1 MNKIIKRN
9 SEIVEYNSNKIKSA
23 IKSAN
28 HDLDN
33 KFSDAEIEVIY
44 EASKNEVEELLKT
57 HNVSVEEINDI
68 VEKAMM
74 KYDCYELAKQFI
86 EYRYRHKLIRE
97 SNTTDESI
105 FELINGKSEYWNE
118 ENSNKNARLVTT
130 QRDYIAG
137 IVNTDIARRFLLPK
151 DVVKAHD
158 EGIIHE
164 HDMDYLADFARHNC
178 ELINLDDMLQNGT
191 VLNGVMIE
199 KPHRLI
205 TASTIATQIMTAV
218 SASTYGGL
226 TITLTHL
233 APFVRNSFYFH
244 YKFFV
249 EKILNQQINP
259 KLDADTEMCNDL
271 YLENKLAYKY
281 ATEQLNKEIEDSV
294 QTFNYQINSMSSTNG
309 QAPFCSVFMYL
320 NETDEYKDEL
330 ALLIKEFL
338 VQRIKGLKNEKGVY
352 VTQAFPK
359 LLYVLEEDNI
369 REDSKYWYLTE
380 LSAKCSA
387 KRLVPD
393 YISEKVMRR
402 LKINKFGYGDVYG
415 PMGCVAGNE
424 VITYKF
430 NHSVYIETFEK
441 MWDRLAKAYEVKYQ
455 PNNKD
460 LYIDTDGVEIYDQT
474 KGFVKN
480 LRVIKNHNKKWLKI
494 TFSDGRILTCTPDHP
509 FETMD
514 KGVVKAQDLTD
525 ANTIEIDCRPNN
537 EIDKALIV
545 KTDVA
550 WLNGFMFCNGTIGER
565 NAVMIDE
572 KEDQTVID
580 KITNLLKNEYKLN
593 TEIVSKN
600 RLLKGYYKD
609 IEISGEKVNYLN
621 NLRKDSFFEEL
632 YPEIR
637 TMSSEIFKWVKNSQ
651 LAFIAGM
658 VDASGS
664 LSTTGKLATIK
675 LETFTKQTAL
685 QMMLLIQSCGM
696 YASLYENDGR
706 YKYRVEFTPTQ
717 ELLDYIVSPKKKDIK
732 KASIERK
739 NKPTTCHMI
748 SVEEFE
754 KEDFSYDVSTG
765 SEHFT
770 VSGLYSHNCRSF
782 LTPDRI
788 EGNPA
793 NALNYDPNKGKYW
806 GRFNMGVCTVN
817 LFDAALSSNRN
828 ESEFW
833 KLLDE
838 RCELCHSGLK
848 VRINRLA
855 SATSDVAP
863 ILWQYGALARLKP
876 HEKIEK
882 LVYGGYSTASLGYAA
897 LYECV
902 KYMTGLNLTDK
913 EGEAFGMRV
922 MNFLNDKCAK
932 WKKEE
937 NIDYSVYGTP
947 LETTT
952 YKFAKMAKKRFGEDV
967 FVNLDGHDREY
978 VTNSSHTPVFQ
989 NIDAFDKLDIDGK
1002 FQELSPG
1009 GNVIYIETPNLQNN
1023 IEAIIEVIKYMYDHT
1038 MYGELNTK
1046 SDYCMNCGYDGE
1058 IMVVEDEK
1066 THKLVWECPNCKNRD
1081 QNKMQV
1087 TRRTCGYLGSHYW
1100 NQGRTDE
1107 IRSRVMHLDNVKE

>member
-1 MNKIIKRN
+1 MNQIKKRKGNFVAYDPEKIR
-9 SEIVEYNSNKIKSA
+9 VA
-23 IKSAN
+23 ITSAN
-28 HDLDN
+28 HDI
-33 KFSDAEIEVIY
+33 KKKASDAEIAVIY
-44 EASKNEVEELLKT
+44 EASRKEVEELLND

-68 VEKAMM
+68 VERAMM

-105 FELINGKSEYWNE
+105 FELINGKSEYWND

-178 ELINLDDMLQNGT
+178 ELINLEDMLQNGT

-199 KPHRLI
+199 KPHRFI

-218 SASTYGGL
+218 SASSYGGL

-233 APFVRNSFYFH
+233 APFVRSSFYRH
-244 YKFFV
+244 YKFYV
-249 EKILNQQINP
+249 TEVLNEELNKDIN
-259 KLDADTEMCNDL
+259 DNTRMDSEL
-271 YLENKLAYKY
+271 YVSNKVAYDY
-281 ATEQLNKEIEDSV
+281 ATKQTKKEVEDGV

-309 QAPFCSVFMYL
+309 QSPFCSVFMYL
-320 NETDEYKDEL
+320 NETNEYKDEL
-330 ALLIKEFL
+330 AMVIEEFL
-338 VQRIKGLKNEKGVY
+338 KQRIQGLKNEKGVY
-352 VTQAFPK
+352 VTQSFPK

-369 REDSKYWYLTE
+369 TEDSRYWYLTE

-393 YISEKVMRR
+393 YVSEKMMKK
-402 LKINKFGYGDVYG
+402 LKINKFGVGDCYG
-415 PMGCVAGNE
+415 PMG
-424 VITYKF
+424 
-430 NHSVYIETFEK
+430 
-441 MWDRLAKAYEVKYQ
+441 
-455 PNNKD
+455 
-460 LYIDTDGVEIYDQT
+460 
-474 KGFVKN
+474 
-480 LRVIKNHNKKWLKI
+480 
-494 TFSDGRILTCTPDHP
+494 
-509 FETMD
+509 
-514 KGVVKAQDLTD
+514 
-525 ANTIEIDCRPNN
+525 
-537 EIDKALIV
+537 
-545 KTDVA
+545 
-550 WLNGFMFCNGTIGER
+550 
-565 NAVMIDE
+565 
-572 KEDQTVID
+572 
-580 KITNLLKNEYKLN
+580 
-593 TEIVSKN
+593 
-600 RLLKGYYKD
+600 
-609 IEISGEKVNYLN
+609 
-621 NLRKDSFFEEL
+621 
-632 YPEIR
+632 
-637 TMSSEIFKWVKNSQ
+637 
-651 LAFIAGM
+651 
-658 VDASGS
+658 
-664 LSTTGKLATIK
+664 
-675 LETFTKQTAL
+675 
-685 QMMLLIQSCGM
+685 
-696 YASLYENDGR
+696 
-706 YKYRVEFTPTQ
+706 
-717 ELLDYIVSPKKKDIK
+717 
-732 KASIERK
+732 
-739 NKPTTCHMI
+739 
-748 SVEEFE
+748 
-754 KEDFSYDVSTG
+754 
-765 SEHFT
+765 
-770 VSGLYSHNCRSF
+770 CRSF

-806 GRFNMGVCTVN
+806 GRFNCGVCTIN
-817 LFDAALSSNRN
+817 LFDCALSSNRN

-833 KLLDE
+833 KLMDE
-838 RCELCHSGLK
+838 RTELCHSGLK

-863 ILWQYGALARLKP
+863 ILWQHGALARLKP
-876 HEKIEK
+876 HEKLEK
-882 LVYGGYSTASLGYAA
+882 LIYGGYATASLGYAA

-913 EGEAFGMRV
+913 EGEEFGMKV
-922 MNFLNDKCAK
+922 MNYLNDKCNK

-937 NIDYSVYGTP
+937 DIDYSVYGTP

-952 YKFAKMAKKRFGEDV
+952 YKFARLAKKKFGEDV
-967 FVNLDGHDREY
+967 FVKLDGHDRDY

-1023 IEAIIEVIKYMYDHT
+1023 VEAIIEVIKYMYDHT

-1058 IMVVEDEK
+1058 IVVVEDEK

-1081 QNKMQV
+1081 QSKMQV

-1107 IRSRVMHLDNVKE
+1107 IRSRVLHLDNKE

>member
-1 MNKIIKRN
+1 MNQIKKRKGNLVAYDPEKIR
-9 SEIVEYNSNKIKSA
+9 VA
-23 IKSAN
+23 ITSAN
-28 HDLDN
+28 HDI
-33 KFSDAEIEVIY
+33 KKKASDAEIEVIF
-44 EASKNEVEELLKT
+44 EATKNEVEELLT
-57 HNVSVEEINDI
+57 NHNVSVEEINDI
-68 VEKAMM
+68 VERAMM

-178 ELINLDDMLQNGT
+178 ELINLEDMLQNGT

-199 KPHRLI
+199 KPHRFI

-218 SASTYGGL
+218 SASSYGGL
-226 TITLTHL
+226 TVTLTHL
-233 APFVRNSFYFH
+233 APFVRSSFYRH

-249 EKILNQQINP
+249 KEVLEQELNALINEDTRMDSDVYASIP
-259 KLDADTEMCNDL
+259 AALD
-271 YLENKLAYKY
+271 Y
-281 ATEQLNKEIEDSV
+281 ATKQIKKEVEDGV

-309 QAPFCSVFMYL
+309 QSPFCSVFMYL

-330 ALLIKEFL
+330 AMIIEEFL
-338 VQRIKGLKNEKGVY
+338 KQRIQGLKNEKGIY

-369 REDSKYWYLTE
+369 TEGSRYWYLTE

-393 YISEKVMRR
+393 YVSEKMMKS
-402 LKINKFGYGDVYG
+402 LKINKFGVGDCYG
-415 PMGCVAGNE
+415 PMG
-424 VITYKF
+424 
-430 NHSVYIETFEK
+430 
-441 MWDRLAKAYEVKYQ
+441 
-455 PNNKD
+455 
-460 LYIDTDGVEIYDQT
+460 
-474 KGFVKN
+474 
-480 LRVIKNHNKKWLKI
+480 
-494 TFSDGRILTCTPDHP
+494 
-509 FETMD
+509 
-514 KGVVKAQDLTD
+514 
-525 ANTIEIDCRPNN
+525 
-537 EIDKALIV
+537 
-545 KTDVA
+545 
-550 WLNGFMFCNGTIGER
+550 
-565 NAVMIDE
+565 
-572 KEDQTVID
+572 
-580 KITNLLKNEYKLN
+580 
-593 TEIVSKN
+593 
-600 RLLKGYYKD
+600 
-609 IEISGEKVNYLN
+609 
-621 NLRKDSFFEEL
+621 
-632 YPEIR
+632 
-637 TMSSEIFKWVKNSQ
+637 
-651 LAFIAGM
+651 
-658 VDASGS
+658 
-664 LSTTGKLATIK
+664 
-675 LETFTKQTAL
+675 
-685 QMMLLIQSCGM
+685 
-696 YASLYENDGR
+696 
-706 YKYRVEFTPTQ
+706 
-717 ELLDYIVSPKKKDIK
+717 
-732 KASIERK
+732 
-739 NKPTTCHMI
+739 
-748 SVEEFE
+748 
-754 KEDFSYDVSTG
+754 
-765 SEHFT
+765 
-770 VSGLYSHNCRSF
+770 CRSF

-788 EGNPA
+788 DGNPA

-828 ESEFW
+828 EGEFW
-833 KLLDE
+833 KLLDD
-838 RCELCHSGLK
+838 RCELCHTGLK

-863 ILWQYGALARLKP
+863 ILWQHGALARLQP
-876 HEKIEK
+876 HEKLEK

-902 KYMTGLNLTDK
+902 KYITGLNLTDK

-952 YKFAKMAKKRFGEDV
+952 YKFAKMAKKKFGDDV
-967 FVNLDGHDREY
+967 FVNLDGHDRDY

-989 NIDAFDKLDIDGK
+989 NIDAFDKLDIDGR

-1023 IEAIIEVIKYMYDHT
+1023 IEAILEVIKYMYDHT

-1107 IRSRVMHLDNVKE
+1107 IRSRVLHLDNVCE

>member
-1 MNKIIKRN
+1 MNQIKKRKGNLVAYDPEKIR
-9 SEIVEYNSNKIKSA
+9 VA
-23 IKSAN
+23 ITSAN
-28 HDLDN
+28 HDI
-33 KFSDAEIEVIY
+33 KKKASDAEIEVIF
-44 EASKNEVEELLKT
+44 EAAKNEVEELLT
-57 HNVSVEEINDI
+57 NHNVSVEEINDI
-68 VEKAMM
+68 VERAMM

-178 ELINLDDMLQNGT
+178 ELINLEDMLQNGT

-199 KPHRLI
+199 KPHRFI

-218 SASTYGGL
+218 SASSYGGL
-226 TITLTHL
+226 TVTLTHL
-233 APFVRNSFYFH
+233 APFVRSSFYRH

-249 EKILNQQINP
+249 KEVLEQELNALINEDTRMDSDVYASIP
-259 KLDADTEMCNDL
+259 AALD
-271 YLENKLAYKY
+271 Y
-281 ATEQLNKEIEDSV
+281 ATKQIKKEVEDGV

-309 QAPFCSVFMYL
+309 QSPFCSVFMYL
-320 NETDEYKDEL
+320 NETNEYKDEL
-330 ALLIKEFL
+330 AMIIEEFL
-338 VQRIKGLKNEKGVY
+338 KQRIQGLKNEKGIY

-369 REDSKYWYLTE
+369 TEGSRYWYLTE

-393 YISEKVMRR
+393 YVSEKMMKS
-402 LKINKFGYGDVYG
+402 LKINKFGVGDCYG
-415 PMGCVAGNE
+415 PMG
-424 VITYKF
+424 
-430 NHSVYIETFEK
+430 
-441 MWDRLAKAYEVKYQ
+441 
-455 PNNKD
+455 
-460 LYIDTDGVEIYDQT
+460 
-474 KGFVKN
+474 
-480 LRVIKNHNKKWLKI
+480 
-494 TFSDGRILTCTPDHP
+494 
-509 FETMD
+509 
-514 KGVVKAQDLTD
+514 
-525 ANTIEIDCRPNN
+525 
-537 EIDKALIV
+537 
-545 KTDVA
+545 
-550 WLNGFMFCNGTIGER
+550 
-565 NAVMIDE
+565 
-572 KEDQTVID
+572 
-580 KITNLLKNEYKLN
+580 
-593 TEIVSKN
+593 
-600 RLLKGYYKD
+600 
-609 IEISGEKVNYLN
+609 
-621 NLRKDSFFEEL
+621 
-632 YPEIR
+632 
-637 TMSSEIFKWVKNSQ
+637 
-651 LAFIAGM
+651 
-658 VDASGS
+658 
-664 LSTTGKLATIK
+664 
-675 LETFTKQTAL
+675 
-685 QMMLLIQSCGM
+685 
-696 YASLYENDGR
+696 
-706 YKYRVEFTPTQ
+706 
-717 ELLDYIVSPKKKDIK
+717 
-732 KASIERK
+732 
-739 NKPTTCHMI
+739 
-748 SVEEFE
+748 
-754 KEDFSYDVSTG
+754 
-765 SEHFT
+765 
-770 VSGLYSHNCRSF
+770 CRSF

-828 ESEFW
+828 EGEFW
-833 KLLDE
+833 KLLDD
-838 RCELCHSGLK
+838 RCELCHTGLK

-863 ILWQYGALARLKP
+863 ILWQHGALARLQP
-876 HEKIEK
+876 HEKLEK

-952 YKFAKMAKKRFGEDV
+952 YKFAKMAKKKFGDDV
-967 FVNLDGHDREY
+967 FVNLDGHDRDY

-1023 IEAIIEVIKYMYDHT
+1023 IEAILEVIKYMYDHT

-1107 IRSRVMHLDNVKE
+1107 IRSRVLHLDNVCE

>member
-1 MNKIIKRN
+1 MNQIKKRKGNLVAYDPEKIR
-9 SEIVEYNSNKIKSA
+9 VA
-23 IKSAN
+23 ITSAN
-28 HDLDN
+28 HDI
-33 KFSDAEIEVIY
+33 KKKASDAEIEVIF
-44 EASKNEVEELLKT
+44 EAAKNEVEELLT
-57 HNVSVEEINDI
+57 NHNVSVDEINDI
-68 VEKAMM
+68 VERAMM

-178 ELINLDDMLQNGT
+178 ELINLEDMLQNGT

-199 KPHRLI
+199 KPHRFI

-218 SASTYGGL
+218 SASSYGGL
-226 TITLTHL
+226 TVTLTHL
-233 APFVRNSFYFH
+233 APFVRSSFYRH

-249 EKILNQQINP
+249 KEVLGQELNALINEDTRMDSDVYASIP
-259 KLDADTEMCNDL
+259 AALD
-271 YLENKLAYKY
+271 Y
-281 ATEQLNKEIEDSV
+281 ATKQIKKEVEDGV

-309 QAPFCSVFMYL
+309 QSPFCSVFMYL

-330 ALLIKEFL
+330 AMIIEEFL
-338 VQRIKGLKNEKGVY
+338 KQRIQGLKNEKGIY

-369 REDSKYWYLTE
+369 TEGSRYWYLTE

-393 YISEKVMRR
+393 YVSEKMMKN
-402 LKINKFGYGDVYG
+402 LKINKFGVGDCYG
-415 PMGCVAGNE
+415 PMG
-424 VITYKF
+424 
-430 NHSVYIETFEK
+430 
-441 MWDRLAKAYEVKYQ
+441 
-455 PNNKD
+455 
-460 LYIDTDGVEIYDQT
+460 
-474 KGFVKN
+474 
-480 LRVIKNHNKKWLKI
+480 
-494 TFSDGRILTCTPDHP
+494 
-509 FETMD
+509 
-514 KGVVKAQDLTD
+514 
-525 ANTIEIDCRPNN
+525 
-537 EIDKALIV
+537 
-545 KTDVA
+545 
-550 WLNGFMFCNGTIGER
+550 
-565 NAVMIDE
+565 
-572 KEDQTVID
+572 
-580 KITNLLKNEYKLN
+580 
-593 TEIVSKN
+593 
-600 RLLKGYYKD
+600 
-609 IEISGEKVNYLN
+609 
-621 NLRKDSFFEEL
+621 
-632 YPEIR
+632 
-637 TMSSEIFKWVKNSQ
+637 
-651 LAFIAGM
+651 
-658 VDASGS
+658 
-664 LSTTGKLATIK
+664 
-675 LETFTKQTAL
+675 
-685 QMMLLIQSCGM
+685 
-696 YASLYENDGR
+696 
-706 YKYRVEFTPTQ
+706 
-717 ELLDYIVSPKKKDIK
+717 
-732 KASIERK
+732 
-739 NKPTTCHMI
+739 
-748 SVEEFE
+748 
-754 KEDFSYDVSTG
+754 
-765 SEHFT
+765 
-770 VSGLYSHNCRSF
+770 CRSF

-828 ESEFW
+828 EGEFW
-833 KLLDE
+833 KLLDD
-838 RCELCHSGLK
+838 RCELCHTGLK

-863 ILWQYGALARLKP
+863 ILWQHGALARLQP
-876 HEKIEK
+876 HEKLEK

-952 YKFAKMAKKRFGEDV
+952 YKFAKMAKKKFGDDV
-967 FVNLDGHDREY
+967 FVNLDGHDRDY

-1023 IEAIIEVIKYMYDHT
+1023 IEAILEVIKYMYDHT

-1107 IRSRVMHLDNVKE
+1107 IRSRVMHLDNVCE

>member
-1 MNKIIKRN
+1 MNQIKKRKGNLVAYDPEKIR
-9 SEIVEYNSNKIKSA
+9 VA
-23 IKSAN
+23 ITSAN
-28 HDLDN
+28 HDI
-33 KFSDAEIEVIY
+33 KKKASDAEIEVIF
-44 EASKNEVEELLKT
+44 EATKNEVEELLNN

-68 VEKAMM
+68 VERAMM

-158 EGIIHE
+158 EGVIHE

-178 ELINLDDMLQNGT
+178 ELINLEDMLQNGT

-199 KPHRLI
+199 KPHRFI

-218 SASTYGGL
+218 SASSYGGL
-226 TITLTHL
+226 TVTLTHL
-233 APFVRNSFYFH
+233 APFVRSSFYRH

-249 EKILNQQINP
+249 KEVLEQELNALINEDTRMDSDVYASIP
-259 KLDADTEMCNDL
+259 AALD
-271 YLENKLAYKY
+271 Y
-281 ATEQLNKEIEDSV
+281 ATKQIKKEVEDGV

-309 QAPFCSVFMYL
+309 QSPFCSVFMYL

-330 ALLIKEFL
+330 AMIIEEFL
-338 VQRIKGLKNEKGVY
+338 KQRIQGLKNEKGIY

-369 REDSKYWYLTE
+369 TEGSKYWYLTE

-393 YISEKVMRR
+393 YVSEKMMKS
-402 LKINKFGYGDVYG
+402 LKINKFGVGDCYG
-415 PMGCVAGNE
+415 PMG
-424 VITYKF
+424 
-430 NHSVYIETFEK
+430 
-441 MWDRLAKAYEVKYQ
+441 
-455 PNNKD
+455 
-460 LYIDTDGVEIYDQT
+460 
-474 KGFVKN
+474 
-480 LRVIKNHNKKWLKI
+480 
-494 TFSDGRILTCTPDHP
+494 
-509 FETMD
+509 
-514 KGVVKAQDLTD
+514 
-525 ANTIEIDCRPNN
+525 
-537 EIDKALIV
+537 
-545 KTDVA
+545 
-550 WLNGFMFCNGTIGER
+550 
-565 NAVMIDE
+565 
-572 KEDQTVID
+572 
-580 KITNLLKNEYKLN
+580 
-593 TEIVSKN
+593 
-600 RLLKGYYKD
+600 
-609 IEISGEKVNYLN
+609 
-621 NLRKDSFFEEL
+621 
-632 YPEIR
+632 
-637 TMSSEIFKWVKNSQ
+637 
-651 LAFIAGM
+651 
-658 VDASGS
+658 
-664 LSTTGKLATIK
+664 
-675 LETFTKQTAL
+675 
-685 QMMLLIQSCGM
+685 
-696 YASLYENDGR
+696 
-706 YKYRVEFTPTQ
+706 
-717 ELLDYIVSPKKKDIK
+717 
-732 KASIERK
+732 
-739 NKPTTCHMI
+739 
-748 SVEEFE
+748 
-754 KEDFSYDVSTG
+754 
-765 SEHFT
+765 
-770 VSGLYSHNCRSF
+770 CRSF

-828 ESEFW
+828 EGEFW
-833 KLLDE
+833 KLLDD
-838 RCELCHSGLK
+838 RCELCHTGLK

-863 ILWQYGALARLKP
+863 ILWQHGALARLQP
-876 HEKIEK
+876 HEKLEK

-952 YKFAKMAKKRFGEDV
+952 YKFAKMAKKKFGDDV
-967 FVNLDGHDREY
+967 FVNLDGHDRDY

-1023 IEAIIEVIKYMYDHT
+1023 IEAILEVIKYMYDHT

-1058 IMVVEDEK
+1058 IVVVEDEK

-1107 IRSRVMHLDNVKE
+1107 IRSRVLHLDNVCE

>member
-1 MNKIIKRN
+1 MNQIKKRKGNLVAYDPEKIR
-9 SEIVEYNSNKIKSA
+9 VA
-23 IKSAN
+23 ITSAN
-28 HDLDN
+28 HDI
-33 KFSDAEIEVIY
+33 KKKASDAEIEVIF
-44 EASKNEVEELLKT
+44 EATKNEVEELLNN

-68 VEKAMM
+68 VERAMM

-158 EGIIHE
+158 EGVIHE

-178 ELINLDDMLQNGT
+178 ELINLEDMLQNGT

-199 KPHRLI
+199 KPHRFI

-218 SASTYGGL
+218 SASSYGGL
-226 TITLTHL
+226 TVTLTHL
-233 APFVRNSFYFH
+233 APFVRSSFYRH

-249 EKILNQQINP
+249 KEVLGQELNALINEDTRMDSDVYASIP
-259 KLDADTEMCNDL
+259 AALD
-271 YLENKLAYKY
+271 Y
-281 ATEQLNKEIEDSV
+281 ATKQIKKEVEDGV

-309 QAPFCSVFMYL
+309 QSPFCSVFMYL

-330 ALLIKEFL
+330 AMIIEEFL
-338 VQRIKGLKNEKGVY
+338 KQRIQGLKNEKGIY

-369 REDSKYWYLTE
+369 TEGSRYWYLTE

-393 YISEKVMRR
+393 YVSEKMMKS
-402 LKINKFGYGDVYG
+402 LKINKFGVGDCYG
-415 PMGCVAGNE
+415 PMG
-424 VITYKF
+424 
-430 NHSVYIETFEK
+430 
-441 MWDRLAKAYEVKYQ
+441 
-455 PNNKD
+455 
-460 LYIDTDGVEIYDQT
+460 
-474 KGFVKN
+474 
-480 LRVIKNHNKKWLKI
+480 
-494 TFSDGRILTCTPDHP
+494 
-509 FETMD
+509 
-514 KGVVKAQDLTD
+514 
-525 ANTIEIDCRPNN
+525 
-537 EIDKALIV
+537 
-545 KTDVA
+545 
-550 WLNGFMFCNGTIGER
+550 
-565 NAVMIDE
+565 
-572 KEDQTVID
+572 
-580 KITNLLKNEYKLN
+580 
-593 TEIVSKN
+593 
-600 RLLKGYYKD
+600 
-609 IEISGEKVNYLN
+609 
-621 NLRKDSFFEEL
+621 
-632 YPEIR
+632 
-637 TMSSEIFKWVKNSQ
+637 
-651 LAFIAGM
+651 
-658 VDASGS
+658 
-664 LSTTGKLATIK
+664 
-675 LETFTKQTAL
+675 
-685 QMMLLIQSCGM
+685 
-696 YASLYENDGR
+696 
-706 YKYRVEFTPTQ
+706 
-717 ELLDYIVSPKKKDIK
+717 
-732 KASIERK
+732 
-739 NKPTTCHMI
+739 
-748 SVEEFE
+748 
-754 KEDFSYDVSTG
+754 
-765 SEHFT
+765 
-770 VSGLYSHNCRSF
+770 CRSF

-828 ESEFW
+828 EGEFW
-833 KLLDE
+833 KLLDD
-838 RCELCHSGLK
+838 RCELCHTGLK

-863 ILWQYGALARLKP
+863 ILWQHGALARLQP
-876 HEKIEK
+876 HEKLEK

-952 YKFAKMAKKRFGEDV
+952 YKFAKMAKKKFGDDV
-967 FVNLDGHDREY
+967 FVNLDGHDRDY

-1023 IEAIIEVIKYMYDHT
+1023 IEAILEVIKYMYDHT

-1058 IMVVEDEK
+1058 IVVVEDEK
-1066 THKLVWECPNCKNRD
+1066 THKLVWERPNCKNRD

-1107 IRSRVMHLDNVKE
+1107 IRSRVLHLDNVCE

>member
-1 MNKIIKRN
+1 MNQIKKRKGNLVAYDPEKIR
-9 SEIVEYNSNKIKSA
+9 VA
-23 IKSAN
+23 ITSAN
-28 HDLDN
+28 HDI
-33 KFSDAEIEVIY
+33 KKKASDAEIEVIF
-44 EASKNEVEELLKT
+44 EAAKNEVEELLT
-57 HNVSVEEINDI
+57 NHNVSVDEINDI
-68 VEKAMM
+68 VERAMM

-178 ELINLDDMLQNGT
+178 ELINLEDMLQNGT

-199 KPHRLI
+199 KPHRFI

-218 SASTYGGL
+218 SASSYGGL
-226 TITLTHL
+226 TVTLTHL
-233 APFVRNSFYFH
+233 APFVRSSFYRH

-249 EKILNQQINP
+249 KEVLEQELNALINEDTRMDSDVYASIP
-259 KLDADTEMCNDL
+259 AALD
-271 YLENKLAYKY
+271 Y
-281 ATEQLNKEIEDSV
+281 ATKQIKKEVEDGV

-309 QAPFCSVFMYL
+309 QSPFCSVFMYL

-330 ALLIKEFL
+330 AMIIEEFL
-338 VQRIKGLKNEKGVY
+338 KQRIQGLKNEKGIY

-369 REDSKYWYLTE
+369 TEGSRYWYLTE

-393 YISEKVMRR
+393 YVSEKMMKS
-402 LKINKFGYGDVYG
+402 LKINKFGVGDCYG
-415 PMGCVAGNE
+415 PMG
-424 VITYKF
+424 
-430 NHSVYIETFEK
+430 
-441 MWDRLAKAYEVKYQ
+441 
-455 PNNKD
+455 
-460 LYIDTDGVEIYDQT
+460 
-474 KGFVKN
+474 
-480 LRVIKNHNKKWLKI
+480 
-494 TFSDGRILTCTPDHP
+494 
-509 FETMD
+509 
-514 KGVVKAQDLTD
+514 
-525 ANTIEIDCRPNN
+525 
-537 EIDKALIV
+537 
-545 KTDVA
+545 
-550 WLNGFMFCNGTIGER
+550 
-565 NAVMIDE
+565 
-572 KEDQTVID
+572 
-580 KITNLLKNEYKLN
+580 
-593 TEIVSKN
+593 
-600 RLLKGYYKD
+600 
-609 IEISGEKVNYLN
+609 
-621 NLRKDSFFEEL
+621 
-632 YPEIR
+632 
-637 TMSSEIFKWVKNSQ
+637 
-651 LAFIAGM
+651 
-658 VDASGS
+658 
-664 LSTTGKLATIK
+664 
-675 LETFTKQTAL
+675 
-685 QMMLLIQSCGM
+685 
-696 YASLYENDGR
+696 
-706 YKYRVEFTPTQ
+706 
-717 ELLDYIVSPKKKDIK
+717 
-732 KASIERK
+732 
-739 NKPTTCHMI
+739 
-748 SVEEFE
+748 
-754 KEDFSYDVSTG
+754 
-765 SEHFT
+765 
-770 VSGLYSHNCRSF
+770 CRSF

-793 NALNYDPNKGKYW
+793 NAFNYDPNKGKYW

-828 ESEFW
+828 EGEFW
-833 KLLDE
+833 KLLDD
-838 RCELCHSGLK
+838 RCELCHTGLK

-863 ILWQYGALARLKP
+863 ILWQHGALARLQP
-876 HEKIEK
+876 HEKLEK

-952 YKFAKMAKKRFGEDV
+952 YKFAKMAKKKFGDDV
-967 FVNLDGHDREY
+967 FVNLDGHDRDY

-1023 IEAIIEVIKYMYDHT
+1023 IEAILEVIKYMYDHT

-1107 IRSRVMHLDNVKE
+1107 IRSRVLHLDNVCE

>member
-1 MNKIIKRN
+1 MNQIKKRKGNLVAYDPEKIR
-9 SEIVEYNSNKIKSA
+9 VA
-23 IKSAN
+23 ITSAN
-28 HDLDN
+28 HDI
-33 KFSDAEIEVIY
+33 KKKASDAEIEVIF
-44 EASKNEVEELLKT
+44 EAAKNEVEELLT
-57 HNVSVEEINDI
+57 NHNVSVDEINDI
-68 VEKAMM
+68 VERAMM

-178 ELINLDDMLQNGT
+178 ELINLEDMLQNGT

-199 KPHRLI
+199 KPHRFI

-218 SASTYGGL
+218 SASSYGGL
-226 TITLTHL
+226 TVTLTHL
-233 APFVRNSFYFH
+233 APFVRSSFYRH

-249 EKILNQQINP
+249 KEVLEQELNALINEDTRMDSDVYASIP
-259 KLDADTEMCNDL
+259 AALD
-271 YLENKLAYKY
+271 Y
-281 ATEQLNKEIEDSV
+281 ATKQIKKEVEDGV

-309 QAPFCSVFMYL
+309 QSPFCSVFMYL

-330 ALLIKEFL
+330 AMIIEEFL
-338 VQRIKGLKNEKGVY
+338 KQRIQGLKNEKGIY

-369 REDSKYWYLTE
+369 TEGSRYWYLTE

-393 YISEKVMRR
+393 YVSEKMMKS
-402 LKINKFGYGDVYG
+402 LKINKFGVGDCYG
-415 PMGCVAGNE
+415 PMG
-424 VITYKF
+424 
-430 NHSVYIETFEK
+430 
-441 MWDRLAKAYEVKYQ
+441 
-455 PNNKD
+455 
-460 LYIDTDGVEIYDQT
+460 
-474 KGFVKN
+474 
-480 LRVIKNHNKKWLKI
+480 
-494 TFSDGRILTCTPDHP
+494 
-509 FETMD
+509 
-514 KGVVKAQDLTD
+514 
-525 ANTIEIDCRPNN
+525 
-537 EIDKALIV
+537 
-545 KTDVA
+545 
-550 WLNGFMFCNGTIGER
+550 
-565 NAVMIDE
+565 
-572 KEDQTVID
+572 
-580 KITNLLKNEYKLN
+580 
-593 TEIVSKN
+593 
-600 RLLKGYYKD
+600 
-609 IEISGEKVNYLN
+609 
-621 NLRKDSFFEEL
+621 
-632 YPEIR
+632 
-637 TMSSEIFKWVKNSQ
+637 
-651 LAFIAGM
+651 
-658 VDASGS
+658 
-664 LSTTGKLATIK
+664 
-675 LETFTKQTAL
+675 
-685 QMMLLIQSCGM
+685 
-696 YASLYENDGR
+696 
-706 YKYRVEFTPTQ
+706 
-717 ELLDYIVSPKKKDIK
+717 
-732 KASIERK
+732 
-739 NKPTTCHMI
+739 
-748 SVEEFE
+748 
-754 KEDFSYDVSTG
+754 
-765 SEHFT
+765 
-770 VSGLYSHNCRSF
+770 CRSF

-788 EGNPA
+788 DGNPA

-828 ESEFW
+828 EGEFW
-833 KLLDE
+833 KLLDD
-838 RCELCHSGLK
+838 RCELCHTGLK

-863 ILWQYGALARLKP
+863 ILWQHGALARLQP
-876 HEKIEK
+876 HEKLEK

-952 YKFAKMAKKRFGEDV
+952 YKFAKMAKKKFGDDV
-967 FVNLDGHDREY
+967 FVNLDGHDRDY

-989 NIDAFDKLDIDGK
+989 NIDAFDKLDIDGR

-1023 IEAIIEVIKYMYDHT
+1023 IEAILEVIKYMYDHT

-1107 IRSRVMHLDNVKE
+1107 IRSRVLHLDNVCE

>member
-1 MNKIIKRN
+1 MNQIKKRKGNLVAYDPEKIR
-9 SEIVEYNSNKIKSA
+9 VA
-23 IKSAN
+23 ITSAN
-28 HDLDN
+28 HDI
-33 KFSDAEIEVIY
+33 KKKASDAEIEVIF
-44 EASKNEVEELLKT
+44 EAAKNEVEELLT
-57 HNVSVEEINDI
+57 NHNVSVDEINDI
-68 VEKAMM
+68 VERAMM

-178 ELINLDDMLQNGT
+178 ELINLEDMLQNGT

-199 KPHRLI
+199 KPHRFI

-218 SASTYGGL
+218 SASSYGGL
-226 TITLTHL
+226 TVTLTHL
-233 APFVRNSFYFH
+233 APFVRSSFYRH

-249 EKILNQQINP
+249 KEVLNEELNSLINEDTRMDSDVYASIP
-259 KLDADTEMCNDL
+259 AALD
-271 YLENKLAYKY
+271 Y
-281 ATEQLNKEIEDSV
+281 ATKQIKKEVEDGV

-309 QAPFCSVFMYL
+309 QSPFCSVFMYL

-330 ALLIKEFL
+330 AMIIEEFL
-338 VQRIKGLKNEKGVY
+338 KQRIQGLKNEKGIY

-369 REDSKYWYLTE
+369 TEGSRYWYLTE

-393 YISEKVMRR
+393 YVSEKMMKS
-402 LKINKFGYGDVYG
+402 LKINKFGVGDCYG
-415 PMGCVAGNE
+415 PMG
-424 VITYKF
+424 
-430 NHSVYIETFEK
+430 
-441 MWDRLAKAYEVKYQ
+441 
-455 PNNKD
+455 
-460 LYIDTDGVEIYDQT
+460 
-474 KGFVKN
+474 
-480 LRVIKNHNKKWLKI
+480 
-494 TFSDGRILTCTPDHP
+494 
-509 FETMD
+509 
-514 KGVVKAQDLTD
+514 
-525 ANTIEIDCRPNN
+525 
-537 EIDKALIV
+537 
-545 KTDVA
+545 
-550 WLNGFMFCNGTIGER
+550 
-565 NAVMIDE
+565 
-572 KEDQTVID
+572 
-580 KITNLLKNEYKLN
+580 
-593 TEIVSKN
+593 
-600 RLLKGYYKD
+600 
-609 IEISGEKVNYLN
+609 
-621 NLRKDSFFEEL
+621 
-632 YPEIR
+632 
-637 TMSSEIFKWVKNSQ
+637 
-651 LAFIAGM
+651 
-658 VDASGS
+658 
-664 LSTTGKLATIK
+664 
-675 LETFTKQTAL
+675 
-685 QMMLLIQSCGM
+685 
-696 YASLYENDGR
+696 
-706 YKYRVEFTPTQ
+706 
-717 ELLDYIVSPKKKDIK
+717 
-732 KASIERK
+732 
-739 NKPTTCHMI
+739 
-748 SVEEFE
+748 
-754 KEDFSYDVSTG
+754 
-765 SEHFT
+765 
-770 VSGLYSHNCRSF
+770 CRSF

-788 EGNPA
+788 DGNPA

-828 ESEFW
+828 EGEFW
-833 KLLDE
+833 KLLDD
-838 RCELCHSGLK
+838 RCELCHTGLK

-863 ILWQYGALARLKP
+863 ILWQHGALARLQP
-876 HEKIEK
+876 HEKLEK

-952 YKFAKMAKKRFGEDV
+952 YKFAKMAKKKFGDDV
-967 FVNLDGHDREY
+967 FVKLDGHDRDY

-1009 GNVIYIETPNLQNN
+1009 GNVIYIETPDLQNN
-1023 IEAIIEVIKYMYDHT
+1023 IEAILEVIKYMYDHT

-1107 IRSRVMHLDNVKE
+1107 IRSRVLHLDNVCE

>member
-1 MNKIIKRN
+1 MNQIKKRKGNLVAYDPEKIR
-9 SEIVEYNSNKIKSA
+9 VA
-23 IKSAN
+23 ITSAN
-28 HDLDN
+28 HDI
-33 KFSDAEIEVIY
+33 KKKASDAEIEVIF
-44 EASKNEVEELLKT
+44 EAAKNEVEELLT
-57 HNVSVEEINDI
+57 NHNVSVDEINDI
-68 VEKAMM
+68 VERAMM

-178 ELINLDDMLQNGT
+178 ELINLEDMLQNGT

-199 KPHRLI
+199 KPHRFI

-218 SASTYGGL
+218 SASSYGGL
-226 TITLTHL
+226 TVTLTHL
-233 APFVRNSFYFH
+233 APFVRSSFYRH

-249 EKILNQQINP
+249 KEVLGQELNALINEDTRMDSDVYASIP
-259 KLDADTEMCNDL
+259 AALD
-271 YLENKLAYKY
+271 Y
-281 ATEQLNKEIEDSV
+281 ATKQIKKEVEDGV

-309 QAPFCSVFMYL
+309 QSPFCSVFMYL

-330 ALLIKEFL
+330 AMIIEEFL
-338 VQRIKGLKNEKGVY
+338 KQRIQGLKNEKGIY

-369 REDSKYWYLTE
+369 TEGSRYWYLTE

-393 YISEKVMRR
+393 YVSEKMMKS
-402 LKINKFGYGDVYG
+402 LKINKFGVGDCYG
-415 PMGCVAGNE
+415 PMG
-424 VITYKF
+424 
-430 NHSVYIETFEK
+430 
-441 MWDRLAKAYEVKYQ
+441 
-455 PNNKD
+455 
-460 LYIDTDGVEIYDQT
+460 
-474 KGFVKN
+474 
-480 LRVIKNHNKKWLKI
+480 
-494 TFSDGRILTCTPDHP
+494 
-509 FETMD
+509 
-514 KGVVKAQDLTD
+514 
-525 ANTIEIDCRPNN
+525 
-537 EIDKALIV
+537 
-545 KTDVA
+545 
-550 WLNGFMFCNGTIGER
+550 
-565 NAVMIDE
+565 
-572 KEDQTVID
+572 
-580 KITNLLKNEYKLN
+580 
-593 TEIVSKN
+593 
-600 RLLKGYYKD
+600 
-609 IEISGEKVNYLN
+609 
-621 NLRKDSFFEEL
+621 
-632 YPEIR
+632 
-637 TMSSEIFKWVKNSQ
+637 
-651 LAFIAGM
+651 
-658 VDASGS
+658 
-664 LSTTGKLATIK
+664 
-675 LETFTKQTAL
+675 
-685 QMMLLIQSCGM
+685 
-696 YASLYENDGR
+696 
-706 YKYRVEFTPTQ
+706 
-717 ELLDYIVSPKKKDIK
+717 
-732 KASIERK
+732 
-739 NKPTTCHMI
+739 
-748 SVEEFE
+748 
-754 KEDFSYDVSTG
+754 
-765 SEHFT
+765 
-770 VSGLYSHNCRSF
+770 CRSF

-828 ESEFW
+828 EGEFW
-833 KLLDE
+833 KLLDD
-838 RCELCHSGLK
+838 RCELCHTGLK

-863 ILWQYGALARLKP
+863 ILWQHGALARLQP
-876 HEKIEK
+876 HEKLEK

-952 YKFAKMAKKRFGEDV
+952 YKFAKMAKKKFGDDV
-967 FVNLDGHDREY
+967 FVNLDGHDRDY

-989 NIDAFDKLDIDGK
+989 NIDAFDKLDIDGR

-1023 IEAIIEVIKYMYDHT
+1023 IEAILEVIKYMYDHT

-1107 IRSRVMHLDNVKE
+1107 IRSRVLHLDNVCE

>member
-1 MNKIIKRN
+1 MNQIKKRKGNLVAYDPEKIR
-9 SEIVEYNSNKIKSA
+9 VA
-23 IKSAN
+23 ITSAN
-28 HDLDN
+28 HDI
-33 KFSDAEIEVIY
+33 KKKASDAEIEVIF
-44 EASKNEVEELLKT
+44 EAAKNEVEELLT
-57 HNVSVEEINDI
+57 NHNVSVDEINDI
-68 VEKAMM
+68 VERAMM

-178 ELINLDDMLQNGT
+178 ELINLEDMLQNGT

-199 KPHRLI
+199 KPHRFI

-218 SASTYGGL
+218 SASSYGGL
-226 TITLTHL
+226 TVTLTHL
-233 APFVRNSFYFH
+233 APFVRSSFYRH

-249 EKILNQQINP
+249 KEVLEQELNALINEDTRMDSDVYAAIP
-259 KLDADTEMCNDL
+259 AALD
-271 YLENKLAYKY
+271 Y
-281 ATEQLNKEIEDSV
+281 ATKQIKKEVEDGV

-309 QAPFCSVFMYL
+309 QSPFCSVFMYL

-330 ALLIKEFL
+330 AMIIEEFL
-338 VQRIKGLKNEKGVY
+338 KQRIQGLKNEKGIY

-369 REDSKYWYLTE
+369 TEGSRYWYLTE

-393 YISEKVMRR
+393 YVSEKMMKN
-402 LKINKFGYGDVYG
+402 LKINKFGVGDCYG
-415 PMGCVAGNE
+415 PMG
-424 VITYKF
+424 
-430 NHSVYIETFEK
+430 
-441 MWDRLAKAYEVKYQ
+441 
-455 PNNKD
+455 
-460 LYIDTDGVEIYDQT
+460 
-474 KGFVKN
+474 
-480 LRVIKNHNKKWLKI
+480 
-494 TFSDGRILTCTPDHP
+494 
-509 FETMD
+509 
-514 KGVVKAQDLTD
+514 
-525 ANTIEIDCRPNN
+525 
-537 EIDKALIV
+537 
-545 KTDVA
+545 
-550 WLNGFMFCNGTIGER
+550 
-565 NAVMIDE
+565 
-572 KEDQTVID
+572 
-580 KITNLLKNEYKLN
+580 
-593 TEIVSKN
+593 
-600 RLLKGYYKD
+600 
-609 IEISGEKVNYLN
+609 
-621 NLRKDSFFEEL
+621 
-632 YPEIR
+632 
-637 TMSSEIFKWVKNSQ
+637 
-651 LAFIAGM
+651 
-658 VDASGS
+658 
-664 LSTTGKLATIK
+664 
-675 LETFTKQTAL
+675 
-685 QMMLLIQSCGM
+685 
-696 YASLYENDGR
+696 
-706 YKYRVEFTPTQ
+706 
-717 ELLDYIVSPKKKDIK
+717 
-732 KASIERK
+732 
-739 NKPTTCHMI
+739 
-748 SVEEFE
+748 
-754 KEDFSYDVSTG
+754 
-765 SEHFT
+765 
-770 VSGLYSHNCRSF
+770 CRSF

-828 ESEFW
+828 EGEFW
-833 KLLDE
+833 KLLDD
-838 RCELCHSGLK
+838 RCELCHTGLK

-863 ILWQYGALARLKP
+863 ILWQHGALARLQP
-876 HEKIEK
+876 HEKLEK

-952 YKFAKMAKKRFGEDV
+952 YKFAKMAKKKFGDDV
-967 FVNLDGHDREY
+967 FVNLDGHDRDY

-1023 IEAIIEVIKYMYDHT
+1023 IEAILEVIKYMYDHT

-1058 IMVVEDEK
+1058 IVVVEDEK

-1107 IRSRVMHLDNVKE
+1107 IRSRVLHLDNVCE

>member
-1 MNKIIKRN
+1 MNQIKKRKGNLVAYDHEKIR
-9 SEIVEYNSNKIKSA
+9 VA
-23 IKSAN
+23 ITSAN
-28 HDLDN
+28 HDI
-33 KFSDAEIEVIY
+33 KKKASDAEIEVIF
-44 EASKNEVEELLKT
+44 EAAKNEVEELLT
-57 HNVSVEEINDI
+57 NHNVSVDEINDI
-68 VEKAMM
+68 VERAMM

-178 ELINLDDMLQNGT
+178 ELINLEDMLQNGT

-199 KPHRLI
+199 KPHRFI

-218 SASTYGGL
+218 SASSYGGL
-226 TITLTHL
+226 TVTLTHL
-233 APFVRNSFYFH
+233 APFVRSSFYRH

-249 EKILNQQINP
+249 KEVLNEELNSLINEDTRMDSDVYASIP
-259 KLDADTEMCNDL
+259 AALD
-271 YLENKLAYKY
+271 Y
-281 ATEQLNKEIEDSV
+281 ATKQIKKEVEDGV

-309 QAPFCSVFMYL
+309 QSPFCSVFMYL

-330 ALLIKEFL
+330 AMIIEEFL
-338 VQRIKGLKNEKGVY
+338 KQRIQGLKNEKGIY

-369 REDSKYWYLTE
+369 TEGSRYWYLTE

-393 YISEKVMRR
+393 YVSEKMMKS
-402 LKINKFGYGDVYG
+402 LKINKFGVGDCYG
-415 PMGCVAGNE
+415 PMG
-424 VITYKF
+424 
-430 NHSVYIETFEK
+430 
-441 MWDRLAKAYEVKYQ
+441 
-455 PNNKD
+455 
-460 LYIDTDGVEIYDQT
+460 
-474 KGFVKN
+474 
-480 LRVIKNHNKKWLKI
+480 
-494 TFSDGRILTCTPDHP
+494 
-509 FETMD
+509 
-514 KGVVKAQDLTD
+514 
-525 ANTIEIDCRPNN
+525 
-537 EIDKALIV
+537 
-545 KTDVA
+545 
-550 WLNGFMFCNGTIGER
+550 
-565 NAVMIDE
+565 
-572 KEDQTVID
+572 
-580 KITNLLKNEYKLN
+580 
-593 TEIVSKN
+593 
-600 RLLKGYYKD
+600 
-609 IEISGEKVNYLN
+609 
-621 NLRKDSFFEEL
+621 
-632 YPEIR
+632 
-637 TMSSEIFKWVKNSQ
+637 
-651 LAFIAGM
+651 
-658 VDASGS
+658 
-664 LSTTGKLATIK
+664 
-675 LETFTKQTAL
+675 
-685 QMMLLIQSCGM
+685 
-696 YASLYENDGR
+696 
-706 YKYRVEFTPTQ
+706 
-717 ELLDYIVSPKKKDIK
+717 
-732 KASIERK
+732 
-739 NKPTTCHMI
+739 
-748 SVEEFE
+748 
-754 KEDFSYDVSTG
+754 
-765 SEHFT
+765 
-770 VSGLYSHNCRSF
+770 CRSF

-828 ESEFW
+828 EGEFW
-833 KLLDE
+833 KLLDD
-838 RCELCHSGLK
+838 RCELCHTGLK

-863 ILWQYGALARLKP
+863 ILWQHGALARLQP
-876 HEKIEK
+876 HEKLEK

-952 YKFAKMAKKRFGEDV
+952 YKFAKMAKKKFGDDV
-967 FVNLDGHDREY
+967 FVKLDGHDRDY

-1023 IEAIIEVIKYMYDHT
+1023 IEAILEVIKYMYDHT

-1107 IRSRVMHLDNVKE
+1107 IRSRVLHLDNVCE

>member
-1 MNKIIKRN
+1 MNQIKKRKGNLVAYDPEKIR
-9 SEIVEYNSNKIKSA
+9 VA
-23 IKSAN
+23 ITSAN
-28 HDLDN
+28 HDI
-33 KFSDAEIEVIY
+33 KKKASDAEIEVIF
-44 EASKNEVEELLKT
+44 EATKNEVEELLT
-57 HNVSVEEINDI
+57 NHNVSVEEINDI
-68 VEKAMM
+68 VERAMM

-178 ELINLDDMLQNGT
+178 ELINLEDMLQNGT

-199 KPHRLI
+199 KPHRFI

-218 SASTYGGL
+218 SASSYGGL
-226 TITLTHL
+226 TVTLTHL
-233 APFVRNSFYFH
+233 APFVRSSFYRH

-249 EKILNQQINP
+249 KEVLEQELNALINEDTRMDSDVYAAIP
-259 KLDADTEMCNDL
+259 AALD
-271 YLENKLAYKY
+271 Y
-281 ATEQLNKEIEDSV
+281 ATKQIKKEVEDGV

-309 QAPFCSVFMYL
+309 QSPFCSVFMYL

-330 ALLIKEFL
+330 AMIIEEFL
-338 VQRIKGLKNEKGVY
+338 KQRIQGLKNEKGIY

-369 REDSKYWYLTE
+369 TEGSRYWYLTE

-393 YISEKVMRR
+393 YVSEKMMKS
-402 LKINKFGYGDVYG
+402 LKINKFGVGDCYG
-415 PMGCVAGNE
+415 PMG
-424 VITYKF
+424 
-430 NHSVYIETFEK
+430 
-441 MWDRLAKAYEVKYQ
+441 
-455 PNNKD
+455 
-460 LYIDTDGVEIYDQT
+460 
-474 KGFVKN
+474 
-480 LRVIKNHNKKWLKI
+480 
-494 TFSDGRILTCTPDHP
+494 
-509 FETMD
+509 
-514 KGVVKAQDLTD
+514 
-525 ANTIEIDCRPNN
+525 
-537 EIDKALIV
+537 
-545 KTDVA
+545 
-550 WLNGFMFCNGTIGER
+550 
-565 NAVMIDE
+565 
-572 KEDQTVID
+572 
-580 KITNLLKNEYKLN
+580 
-593 TEIVSKN
+593 
-600 RLLKGYYKD
+600 
-609 IEISGEKVNYLN
+609 
-621 NLRKDSFFEEL
+621 
-632 YPEIR
+632 
-637 TMSSEIFKWVKNSQ
+637 
-651 LAFIAGM
+651 
-658 VDASGS
+658 
-664 LSTTGKLATIK
+664 
-675 LETFTKQTAL
+675 
-685 QMMLLIQSCGM
+685 
-696 YASLYENDGR
+696 
-706 YKYRVEFTPTQ
+706 
-717 ELLDYIVSPKKKDIK
+717 
-732 KASIERK
+732 
-739 NKPTTCHMI
+739 
-748 SVEEFE
+748 
-754 KEDFSYDVSTG
+754 
-765 SEHFT
+765 
-770 VSGLYSHNCRSF
+770 CRSF

-828 ESEFW
+828 EGEFW
-833 KLLDE
+833 KLLDD
-838 RCELCHSGLK
+838 RCELCHTGLK

-863 ILWQYGALARLKP
+863 ILWQHGALARLQP
-876 HEKIEK
+876 HEKLEK

-952 YKFAKMAKKRFGEDV
+952 YKFAKMAKKKFGDDV
-967 FVNLDGHDREY
+967 FVNLDGHDRDY

-1023 IEAIIEVIKYMYDHT
+1023 IEAILEVIKYMYDHT

-1107 IRSRVMHLDNVKE
+1107 IRSRVLHLDNVCE

>member
-1 MNKIIKRN
+1 MNQIKKRKGNLVAYDPEKIR
-9 SEIVEYNSNKIKSA
+9 VA
-23 IKSAN
+23 ITSAN
-28 HDLDN
+28 HDI
-33 KFSDAEIEVIY
+33 KKKASDAETEVIF
-44 EASKNEVEELLKT
+44 EAAKNEVEELLT
-57 HNVSVEEINDI
+57 NHNVSVDEINDI
-68 VEKAMM
+68 VERAMM

-178 ELINLDDMLQNGT
+178 ELINLEDMLQNGT

-199 KPHRLI
+199 KPHRFI

-218 SASTYGGL
+218 SASSYGGL
-226 TITLTHL
+226 TVTLTHL
-233 APFVRNSFYFH
+233 APFVRSSFYRH

-249 EKILNQQINP
+249 KEVLNEELNSLINEDTRMDSDVYASIP
-259 KLDADTEMCNDL
+259 AALD
-271 YLENKLAYKY
+271 Y
-281 ATEQLNKEIEDSV
+281 ATKQIKKEVEDGV

-309 QAPFCSVFMYL
+309 QSPFCSVFMYL

-330 ALLIKEFL
+330 AMIIEEFL
-338 VQRIKGLKNEKGVY
+338 KQRIQGLKNEKGIY

-369 REDSKYWYLTE
+369 TEGSRYWYLTE

-393 YISEKVMRR
+393 YVSEKMMKS
-402 LKINKFGYGDVYG
+402 LKINKFGVGDCYG
-415 PMGCVAGNE
+415 PMG
-424 VITYKF
+424 
-430 NHSVYIETFEK
+430 
-441 MWDRLAKAYEVKYQ
+441 
-455 PNNKD
+455 
-460 LYIDTDGVEIYDQT
+460 
-474 KGFVKN
+474 
-480 LRVIKNHNKKWLKI
+480 
-494 TFSDGRILTCTPDHP
+494 
-509 FETMD
+509 
-514 KGVVKAQDLTD
+514 
-525 ANTIEIDCRPNN
+525 
-537 EIDKALIV
+537 
-545 KTDVA
+545 
-550 WLNGFMFCNGTIGER
+550 
-565 NAVMIDE
+565 
-572 KEDQTVID
+572 
-580 KITNLLKNEYKLN
+580 
-593 TEIVSKN
+593 
-600 RLLKGYYKD
+600 
-609 IEISGEKVNYLN
+609 
-621 NLRKDSFFEEL
+621 
-632 YPEIR
+632 
-637 TMSSEIFKWVKNSQ
+637 
-651 LAFIAGM
+651 
-658 VDASGS
+658 
-664 LSTTGKLATIK
+664 
-675 LETFTKQTAL
+675 
-685 QMMLLIQSCGM
+685 
-696 YASLYENDGR
+696 
-706 YKYRVEFTPTQ
+706 
-717 ELLDYIVSPKKKDIK
+717 
-732 KASIERK
+732 
-739 NKPTTCHMI
+739 
-748 SVEEFE
+748 
-754 KEDFSYDVSTG
+754 
-765 SEHFT
+765 
-770 VSGLYSHNCRSF
+770 CRSF

-828 ESEFW
+828 EGEFW
-833 KLLDE
+833 KLLDD
-838 RCELCHSGLK
+838 RCELCHTGLK

-863 ILWQYGALARLKP
+863 ILWQHGALARLQP
-876 HEKIEK
+876 HEKLEK

-952 YKFAKMAKKRFGEDV
+952 YKFAKMAKKKFGDDV
-967 FVNLDGHDREY
+967 FVKLDGHDRDY

-1023 IEAIIEVIKYMYDHT
+1023 IEAILEVIKYMYDHT

-1107 IRSRVMHLDNVKE
+1107 IRSRVMHLDNVCE

>member
-1 MNKIIKRN
+1 MNQIKKRKGNLVAYDPEKIR
-9 SEIVEYNSNKIKSA
+9 VA
-23 IKSAN
+23 ITSAN
-28 HDLDN
+28 HDI
-33 KFSDAEIEVIY
+33 KKKASDAEIEVIF
-44 EASKNEVEELLKT
+44 EAAKNEVEELLT
-57 HNVSVEEINDI
+57 NHNVSVDEINDI
-68 VEKAMM
+68 VERAMM

-178 ELINLDDMLQNGT
+178 ELINLEDMLQNGT

-199 KPHRLI
+199 KPHRFI

-218 SASTYGGL
+218 SASSYGGL
-226 TITLTHL
+226 TVTLTHL
-233 APFVRNSFYFH
+233 APFVRSSFYRH

-249 EKILNQQINP
+249 KEVLGQELNALINEDTRMDSDVYASIP
-259 KLDADTEMCNDL
+259 AALD
-271 YLENKLAYKY
+271 Y
-281 ATEQLNKEIEDSV
+281 ATKQIKKEVEDGV

-309 QAPFCSVFMYL
+309 QSPFCSVFMYL

-330 ALLIKEFL
+330 AMIIEEFL
-338 VQRIKGLKNEKGVY
+338 KQRIQGLKNEKGIY

-369 REDSKYWYLTE
+369 TEGSRYWYLTE

-393 YISEKVMRR
+393 YVSEKMMKN
-402 LKINKFGYGDVYG
+402 LKINKFGVGDCYG
-415 PMGCVAGNE
+415 PMG
-424 VITYKF
+424 
-430 NHSVYIETFEK
+430 
-441 MWDRLAKAYEVKYQ
+441 
-455 PNNKD
+455 
-460 LYIDTDGVEIYDQT
+460 
-474 KGFVKN
+474 
-480 LRVIKNHNKKWLKI
+480 
-494 TFSDGRILTCTPDHP
+494 
-509 FETMD
+509 
-514 KGVVKAQDLTD
+514 
-525 ANTIEIDCRPNN
+525 
-537 EIDKALIV
+537 
-545 KTDVA
+545 
-550 WLNGFMFCNGTIGER
+550 
-565 NAVMIDE
+565 
-572 KEDQTVID
+572 
-580 KITNLLKNEYKLN
+580 
-593 TEIVSKN
+593 
-600 RLLKGYYKD
+600 
-609 IEISGEKVNYLN
+609 
-621 NLRKDSFFEEL
+621 
-632 YPEIR
+632 
-637 TMSSEIFKWVKNSQ
+637 
-651 LAFIAGM
+651 
-658 VDASGS
+658 
-664 LSTTGKLATIK
+664 
-675 LETFTKQTAL
+675 
-685 QMMLLIQSCGM
+685 
-696 YASLYENDGR
+696 
-706 YKYRVEFTPTQ
+706 
-717 ELLDYIVSPKKKDIK
+717 
-732 KASIERK
+732 
-739 NKPTTCHMI
+739 
-748 SVEEFE
+748 
-754 KEDFSYDVSTG
+754 
-765 SEHFT
+765 
-770 VSGLYSHNCRSF
+770 CRSF

-828 ESEFW
+828 EGEFW
-833 KLLDE
+833 KLLDD
-838 RCELCHSGLK
+838 RCELCHTGLK

-863 ILWQYGALARLKP
+863 ILWQHGALARLQP
-876 HEKIEK
+876 HEKLEK

-952 YKFAKMAKKRFGEDV
+952 YKFAKMAKKKFGDDV
-967 FVNLDGHDREY
+967 FVNLDGHDRDY

-989 NIDAFDKLDIDGK
+989 NIDAFDKLDIDGR

-1023 IEAIIEVIKYMYDHT
+1023 IEAILEVIKYMYDHT

-1107 IRSRVMHLDNVKE
+1107 IRSRVMHLDNVCE

>member
-9 SEIVEYNSNKIKSA
+9 GEIVEYNADKIKTA
-23 IKSAN
+23 IKLAN

-44 EASKNEVEELLKT
+44 ETSIKTVEELLNKQ
-57 HNVSVEEINDI
+57 NVSVEEINDI
-68 VEKAMM
+68 VERAMM

-118 ENSNKNARLVTT
+118 ENSNKNATLVTT

-137 IVNTDIARRFLLPK
+137 IVNTDIARRFLLHK

-164 HDMDYLADFARHNC
+164 HDMDYLADFARGNC
-178 ELINLDDMLQNGT
+178 ELINLEDMLQNGT

-199 KPHRLI
+199 KPHRFI

-226 TITLTHL
+226 TVTLTHL
-233 APFVRNSFYFH
+233 APFVRSSFYRH

-249 EKILNQQINP
+249 TEILNQDLNKNIN
-259 KLDADTEMCNDL
+259 
-271 YLENKLAYKY
+271 ENLKMDDEAYKSNVQAYDY
-281 ATEQLNKEIEDSV
+281 AIKQTKKEIEDGV

-309 QAPFCSVFMYL
+309 QSPFCSVFMYL

-330 ALLIKEFL
+330 AMIIEEFL
-338 VQRIKGLKNEKGVY
+338 KQRIQGLKNEKGIY

-369 REDSKYWYLTE
+369 TEGSRYWYLTE

-393 YISEKVMRR
+393 YVSEKVMKK
-402 LKINKFGYGDVYG
+402 LKINKFGHGDVYG
-415 PMGCVAGNE
+415 PMGCVDGKE

-430 NHSVYIETFEK
+430 KDFLLVESFER
-441 MWDRLAKAYEVKYQ
+441 MWTRLSSAFEVKTQ
-455 PNNKD
+455 PNGKD
-460 LYIDTDGVEIYDQT
+460 LYIDLQDVTIYD
-474 KGFVKN
+474 KENGFVETKRIIKN
-480 LRVIKNHNKKWLKI
+480 LSNNWVKVKMSN
-494 TFSDGRILTCTPDHP
+494 GRILTCTNDHP
-509 FETMD
+509 FVTDRGRIYAKDLVVGDRVPFNFSQYSENIHDFNDEFAILTGSKLEEKELRNIMSVSVFTWKERIRRIFLDSIISSRGNELEENKFQIKSKQKDLVYQILLLAQSLSIPAFFYEEDDYYEVRID
-514 KGVVKAQDLTD
+514 KNLTSDDILDYGFVEEVVKLDL
-525 ANTIEIDCRPNN
+525 E
-537 EIDKALIV
+537 
-545 KTDVA
+545 
-550 WLNGFMFCNGTIGER
+550 
-565 NAVMIDE
+565 
-572 KEDQTVID
+572 Q
-580 KITNLLKNEYKLN
+580 Y
-593 TEIVSKN
+593 
-600 RLLKGYYKD
+600 
-609 IEISGEKVNYLN
+609 
-621 NLRKDSFFEEL
+621 
-632 YPEIR
+632 
-637 TMSSEIFKWVKNSQ
+637 
-651 LAFIAGM
+651 
-658 VDASGS
+658 
-664 LSTTGKLATIK
+664 
-675 LETFTKQTAL
+675 
-685 QMMLLIQSCGM
+685 
-696 YASLYENDGR
+696 
-706 YKYRVEFTPTQ
+706 
-717 ELLDYIVSPKKKDIK
+717 
-732 KASIERK
+732 
-739 NKPTTCHMI
+739 
-748 SVEEFE
+748 
-754 KEDFSYDVSTG
+754 SYDVT
-765 SEHFT
+765 T
-770 VSGLYSHNCRSF
+770 VSDRFDVSGIYSYNCRSF

-828 ESEFW
+828 EGEFW
-833 KLLDE
+833 KLLDD
-838 RCELCHSGLK
+838 RCELCHTGLK

-863 ILWQYGALARLKP
+863 ILWQHGALARLQP
-876 HEKIEK
+876 HEKLEK

-952 YKFAKMAKKRFGEDV
+952 YKFAKMAKKKFGDDV
-967 FVNLDGHDREY
+967 FVKLDGHDRDY

-1023 IEAIIEVIKYMYDHT
+1023 IEAILEVIKYMYDHT

-1058 IMVVEDEK
+1058 IVVVEDEK

-1107 IRSRVMHLDNVKE
+1107 IRSRVMHLDNVCE

>member
-1 MNKIIKRN
+1 MNQIKKRKGNLVAYDPEKIR
-9 SEIVEYNSNKIKSA
+9 VA
-23 IKSAN
+23 ITSAN
-28 HDLDN
+28 HDI
-33 KFSDAEIEVIY
+33 KKKASDAEIEVIF
-44 EASKNEVEELLKT
+44 EAAKNEVEELLT
-57 HNVSVEEINDI
+57 NHNVSVDEINDI
-68 VEKAMM
+68 VERAMM

-178 ELINLDDMLQNGT
+178 ELINLEDMLQNGT

-199 KPHRLI
+199 KPHRFI

-218 SASTYGGL
+218 SASSYGGL
-226 TITLTHL
+226 TVTLTHL
-233 APFVRNSFYFH
+233 APFVRSSFYRH

-249 EKILNQQINP
+249 KEVLNEELNSLINEDTRMDSDVYASIP
-259 KLDADTEMCNDL
+259 AALD
-271 YLENKLAYKY
+271 Y
-281 ATEQLNKEIEDSV
+281 ATKQIKKEVEDGV

-309 QAPFCSVFMYL
+309 QSPFCSVFMYL

-330 ALLIKEFL
+330 AMIIEEFL
-338 VQRIKGLKNEKGVY
+338 KQRIQGLKNEKGIY

-369 REDSKYWYLTE
+369 TEGSRYWYLTE

-393 YISEKVMRR
+393 YVSEKMMKS
-402 LKINKFGYGDVYG
+402 LKINKFGVGDCYG
-415 PMGCVAGNE
+415 PMG
-424 VITYKF
+424 
-430 NHSVYIETFEK
+430 
-441 MWDRLAKAYEVKYQ
+441 
-455 PNNKD
+455 
-460 LYIDTDGVEIYDQT
+460 
-474 KGFVKN
+474 
-480 LRVIKNHNKKWLKI
+480 
-494 TFSDGRILTCTPDHP
+494 
-509 FETMD
+509 
-514 KGVVKAQDLTD
+514 
-525 ANTIEIDCRPNN
+525 
-537 EIDKALIV
+537 
-545 KTDVA
+545 
-550 WLNGFMFCNGTIGER
+550 
-565 NAVMIDE
+565 
-572 KEDQTVID
+572 
-580 KITNLLKNEYKLN
+580 
-593 TEIVSKN
+593 
-600 RLLKGYYKD
+600 
-609 IEISGEKVNYLN
+609 
-621 NLRKDSFFEEL
+621 
-632 YPEIR
+632 
-637 TMSSEIFKWVKNSQ
+637 
-651 LAFIAGM
+651 
-658 VDASGS
+658 
-664 LSTTGKLATIK
+664 
-675 LETFTKQTAL
+675 
-685 QMMLLIQSCGM
+685 
-696 YASLYENDGR
+696 
-706 YKYRVEFTPTQ
+706 
-717 ELLDYIVSPKKKDIK
+717 
-732 KASIERK
+732 
-739 NKPTTCHMI
+739 
-748 SVEEFE
+748 
-754 KEDFSYDVSTG
+754 
-765 SEHFT
+765 
-770 VSGLYSHNCRSF
+770 CRSF

-828 ESEFW
+828 EGEFW
-833 KLLDE
+833 KLLDD
-838 RCELCHSGLK
+838 RCELCHTGLK

-863 ILWQYGALARLKP
+863 ILWQHGALARLQP
-876 HEKIEK
+876 HEKLEK

-952 YKFAKMAKKRFGEDV
+952 YKFAKMAKKKFGDDV
-967 FVNLDGHDREY
+967 FVKLDGHDRDY

-1009 GNVIYIETPNLQNN
+1009 GNVIYIETPDLQNN
-1023 IEAIIEVIKYMYDHT
+1023 IEAILEVIKYMYDHT

-1107 IRSRVMHLDNVKE
+1107 IRSRVLHLDNVCE

>member
-1 MNKIIKRN
+1 MNQIKKRKGNLVAYDPEKIR
-9 SEIVEYNSNKIKSA
+9 VA
-23 IKSAN
+23 ITSAN
-28 HDLDN
+28 HDI
-33 KFSDAEIEVIY
+33 KKKASDAEIEVIF
-44 EASKNEVEELLKT
+44 EAAKNEVEELLT
-57 HNVSVEEINDI
+57 NHNVSVEEINDI
-68 VEKAMM
+68 VERAMM

-178 ELINLDDMLQNGT
+178 ELINLEDMLQNGT

-199 KPHRLI
+199 KPHRFI

-218 SASTYGGL
+218 SASSYGGL
-226 TITLTHL
+226 TVTLTHL
-233 APFVRNSFYFH
+233 APFVRSSFYRH

-249 EKILNQQINP
+249 KEVLEQELNALINEDTRMDSDVYASIP
-259 KLDADTEMCNDL
+259 AALD
-271 YLENKLAYKY
+271 Y
-281 ATEQLNKEIEDSV
+281 ATKQIKKEVEDGV

-309 QAPFCSVFMYL
+309 QSPFCSVFMYL

-330 ALLIKEFL
+330 AMIIEEFL
-338 VQRIKGLKNEKGVY
+338 KQRIQGLKNEKGIY

-369 REDSKYWYLTE
+369 TEGSRYWYLTE

-393 YISEKVMRR
+393 YVSEKMMKN
-402 LKINKFGYGDVYG
+402 LKINKFGVGDCYG
-415 PMGCVAGNE
+415 PMG
-424 VITYKF
+424 
-430 NHSVYIETFEK
+430 
-441 MWDRLAKAYEVKYQ
+441 
-455 PNNKD
+455 
-460 LYIDTDGVEIYDQT
+460 
-474 KGFVKN
+474 
-480 LRVIKNHNKKWLKI
+480 
-494 TFSDGRILTCTPDHP
+494 
-509 FETMD
+509 
-514 KGVVKAQDLTD
+514 
-525 ANTIEIDCRPNN
+525 
-537 EIDKALIV
+537 
-545 KTDVA
+545 
-550 WLNGFMFCNGTIGER
+550 
-565 NAVMIDE
+565 
-572 KEDQTVID
+572 
-580 KITNLLKNEYKLN
+580 
-593 TEIVSKN
+593 
-600 RLLKGYYKD
+600 
-609 IEISGEKVNYLN
+609 
-621 NLRKDSFFEEL
+621 
-632 YPEIR
+632 
-637 TMSSEIFKWVKNSQ
+637 
-651 LAFIAGM
+651 
-658 VDASGS
+658 
-664 LSTTGKLATIK
+664 
-675 LETFTKQTAL
+675 
-685 QMMLLIQSCGM
+685 
-696 YASLYENDGR
+696 
-706 YKYRVEFTPTQ
+706 
-717 ELLDYIVSPKKKDIK
+717 
-732 KASIERK
+732 
-739 NKPTTCHMI
+739 
-748 SVEEFE
+748 
-754 KEDFSYDVSTG
+754 
-765 SEHFT
+765 
-770 VSGLYSHNCRSF
+770 CRSF

-828 ESEFW
+828 EGEFW
-833 KLLDE
+833 KLLDD
-838 RCELCHSGLK
+838 RCELCHTGLK

-863 ILWQYGALARLKP
+863 ILWQHGALARLQP
-876 HEKIEK
+876 HEKLEK

-952 YKFAKMAKKRFGEDV
+952 YKFAKMAKKKFGDDV
-967 FVNLDGHDREY
+967 FVNLDGHDRDY

-1023 IEAIIEVIKYMYDHT
+1023 IEAILEVIKYMYDHT

-1107 IRSRVMHLDNVKE
+1107 IRSRVLHLDNVCE

>member
-1 MNKIIKRN
+1 MNQIKKRKGNLVAYDPEKIR
-9 SEIVEYNSNKIKSA
+9 VA
-23 IKSAN
+23 ITSAN
-28 HDLDN
+28 HDI
-33 KFSDAEIEVIY
+33 KKKASDAEIEVIF
-44 EASKNEVEELLKT
+44 EAAKNEVEELLT
-57 HNVSVEEINDI
+57 NHNVSVEEINDI
-68 VEKAMM
+68 VERAMM

-178 ELINLDDMLQNGT
+178 ELINLEDMLQNGT

-199 KPHRLI
+199 KPHRFI

-218 SASTYGGL
+218 SASSYGGL
-226 TITLTHL
+226 TVTLTHL
-233 APFVRNSFYFH
+233 APFVRSSFYRH

-249 EKILNQQINP
+249 KEVLEQELNVLINEDTRMDSDVYASIP
-259 KLDADTEMCNDL
+259 AALD
-271 YLENKLAYKY
+271 Y
-281 ATEQLNKEIEDSV
+281 ATKQIKKEVEDGV

-309 QAPFCSVFMYL
+309 QSPFCSVFMYL

-330 ALLIKEFL
+330 AMIIEEFL
-338 VQRIKGLKNEKGVY
+338 KQRIQGLKNEKGIY

-369 REDSKYWYLTE
+369 TEGSRYWYLTE

-393 YISEKVMRR
+393 YVSEKMMKS
-402 LKINKFGYGDVYG
+402 LKINKFGVGDCYG
-415 PMGCVAGNE
+415 PMG
-424 VITYKF
+424 
-430 NHSVYIETFEK
+430 
-441 MWDRLAKAYEVKYQ
+441 
-455 PNNKD
+455 
-460 LYIDTDGVEIYDQT
+460 
-474 KGFVKN
+474 
-480 LRVIKNHNKKWLKI
+480 
-494 TFSDGRILTCTPDHP
+494 
-509 FETMD
+509 
-514 KGVVKAQDLTD
+514 
-525 ANTIEIDCRPNN
+525 
-537 EIDKALIV
+537 
-545 KTDVA
+545 
-550 WLNGFMFCNGTIGER
+550 
-565 NAVMIDE
+565 
-572 KEDQTVID
+572 
-580 KITNLLKNEYKLN
+580 
-593 TEIVSKN
+593 
-600 RLLKGYYKD
+600 
-609 IEISGEKVNYLN
+609 
-621 NLRKDSFFEEL
+621 
-632 YPEIR
+632 
-637 TMSSEIFKWVKNSQ
+637 
-651 LAFIAGM
+651 
-658 VDASGS
+658 
-664 LSTTGKLATIK
+664 
-675 LETFTKQTAL
+675 
-685 QMMLLIQSCGM
+685 
-696 YASLYENDGR
+696 
-706 YKYRVEFTPTQ
+706 
-717 ELLDYIVSPKKKDIK
+717 
-732 KASIERK
+732 
-739 NKPTTCHMI
+739 
-748 SVEEFE
+748 
-754 KEDFSYDVSTG
+754 
-765 SEHFT
+765 
-770 VSGLYSHNCRSF
+770 CRSF

-828 ESEFW
+828 EGEFW
-833 KLLDE
+833 KLLDD
-838 RCELCHSGLK
+838 RCELCHTGLK

-863 ILWQYGALARLKP
+863 ILWQHGALARLQP
-876 HEKIEK
+876 HEKLEK

-952 YKFAKMAKKRFGEDV
+952 YKFAKMAKKKFGDDV
-967 FVNLDGHDREY
+967 FVNLDGHDRDY

-1023 IEAIIEVIKYMYDHT
+1023 IEAILEVIKYMYDHT

-1058 IMVVEDEK
+1058 IVVVEDEK

-1107 IRSRVMHLDNVKE
+1107 IRSRVLHLDNVCE

>member
-1 MNKIIKRN
+1 MNQIKKRKGNFVAYDPEKIR
-9 SEIVEYNSNKIKSA
+9 VA
-23 IKSAN
+23 ITSAN
-28 HDLDN
+28 HDI
-33 KFSDAEIEVIY
+33 KKKASDAEIAVIY
-44 EASKNEVEELLKT
+44 EASRKEVEELLND

-68 VEKAMM
+68 VERAMM

-105 FELINGKSEYWNE
+105 FELINGKSEYWND

-158 EGIIHE
+158 EGVIHE

-178 ELINLDDMLQNGT
+178 ELINLEDMLQNGT

-199 KPHRLI
+199 KPHRFI

-218 SASTYGGL
+218 SASSYGGL

-233 APFVRNSFYFH
+233 APFVRSSFYRH
-244 YKFFV
+244 YKFYV
-249 EKILNQQINP
+249 TEVLNEELNKDIN
-259 KLDADTEMCNDL
+259 DNTRMDSEL
-271 YLENKLAYKY
+271 YVSNKVAYDY
-281 ATEQLNKEIEDSV
+281 ATKQTKKEVEDGV

-309 QAPFCSVFMYL
+309 QSPFCSVFMYL
-320 NETDEYKDEL
+320 NETNEYKDEL
-330 ALLIKEFL
+330 AMVIEEFL
-338 VQRIKGLKNEKGVY
+338 KQRIQGLKNEKGVY
-352 VTQAFPK
+352 VTQSFPK

-369 REDSKYWYLTE
+369 TEDSRYWYLTE

-393 YISEKVMRR
+393 YVSEKMMKK
-402 LKINKFGYGDVYG
+402 LKINKFGVGDCYG
-415 PMGCVAGNE
+415 PMG
-424 VITYKF
+424 
-430 NHSVYIETFEK
+430 
-441 MWDRLAKAYEVKYQ
+441 
-455 PNNKD
+455 
-460 LYIDTDGVEIYDQT
+460 
-474 KGFVKN
+474 
-480 LRVIKNHNKKWLKI
+480 
-494 TFSDGRILTCTPDHP
+494 
-509 FETMD
+509 
-514 KGVVKAQDLTD
+514 
-525 ANTIEIDCRPNN
+525 
-537 EIDKALIV
+537 
-545 KTDVA
+545 
-550 WLNGFMFCNGTIGER
+550 
-565 NAVMIDE
+565 
-572 KEDQTVID
+572 
-580 KITNLLKNEYKLN
+580 
-593 TEIVSKN
+593 
-600 RLLKGYYKD
+600 
-609 IEISGEKVNYLN
+609 
-621 NLRKDSFFEEL
+621 
-632 YPEIR
+632 
-637 TMSSEIFKWVKNSQ
+637 
-651 LAFIAGM
+651 
-658 VDASGS
+658 
-664 LSTTGKLATIK
+664 
-675 LETFTKQTAL
+675 
-685 QMMLLIQSCGM
+685 
-696 YASLYENDGR
+696 
-706 YKYRVEFTPTQ
+706 
-717 ELLDYIVSPKKKDIK
+717 
-732 KASIERK
+732 
-739 NKPTTCHMI
+739 
-748 SVEEFE
+748 
-754 KEDFSYDVSTG
+754 
-765 SEHFT
+765 
-770 VSGLYSHNCRSF
+770 CRSF

-806 GRFNMGVCTVN
+806 GRFNCGVCTIN
-817 LFDAALSSNRN
+817 LFDCALSSNRN

-833 KLLDE
+833 KLMDE
-838 RCELCHSGLK
+838 RTELCHSGLK

-863 ILWQYGALARLKP
+863 ILWQHGALARLKP
-876 HEKIEK
+876 HEKLEK
-882 LVYGGYSTASLGYAA
+882 LIYGGYATASLGYAA

-913 EGEAFGMRV
+913 EGEEFGMKV
-922 MNFLNDKCAK
+922 MNYLNDKCNK

-937 NIDYSVYGTP
+937 DIDYSVYGTP

-952 YKFAKMAKKRFGEDV
+952 YKFARLAKKKFGEDV
-967 FVNLDGHDREY
+967 FVKLDGHDRDY

-1023 IEAIIEVIKYMYDHT
+1023 VEAIIEVIKYMYDHT

-1058 IMVVEDEK
+1058 IVVVEDEK

-1081 QNKMQV
+1081 QSKMQV

-1107 IRSRVMHLDNVKE
+1107 IRSRVLHLDNKE

>member
-1 MNKIIKRN
+1 MNQIKKRKGNLVAYDPEKIRI
-9 SEIVEYNSNKIKSA
+9 A
-23 IKSAN
+23 ITSAN
-28 HDLDN
+28 HDI
-33 KFSDAEIEVIY
+33 KKKASDAEIEVIF
-44 EASKNEVEELLKT
+44 EAAKNEVEELLT
-57 HNVSVEEINDI
+57 NHNVSVDEINDI
-68 VEKAMM
+68 VERAMM
-74 KYDCYELAKQFI
+74 KYDCYELVKQFI

-178 ELINLDDMLQNGT
+178 ELINLEDMLQNGT

-199 KPHRLI
+199 KPHRFI

-218 SASTYGGL
+218 SASSYGGL
-226 TITLTHL
+226 TVTLTHL
-233 APFVRNSFYFH
+233 APFVRSSFYRH

-249 EKILNQQINP
+249 KEVLNEELNSLINEDTRMDSDVYASIP
-259 KLDADTEMCNDL
+259 AALD
-271 YLENKLAYKY
+271 Y
-281 ATEQLNKEIEDSV
+281 ATKQIKKEVEDGV

-309 QAPFCSVFMYL
+309 QSPFCSVFMYL

-330 ALLIKEFL
+330 AMIIEEFL
-338 VQRIKGLKNEKGVY
+338 KQRIQGLKNEKGIY

-369 REDSKYWYLTE
+369 TEGSRYWYLTE

-393 YISEKVMRR
+393 YVSEKMMKS
-402 LKINKFGYGDVYG
+402 LKINKFGVGDCYG
-415 PMGCVAGNE
+415 PMG
-424 VITYKF
+424 
-430 NHSVYIETFEK
+430 
-441 MWDRLAKAYEVKYQ
+441 
-455 PNNKD
+455 
-460 LYIDTDGVEIYDQT
+460 
-474 KGFVKN
+474 
-480 LRVIKNHNKKWLKI
+480 
-494 TFSDGRILTCTPDHP
+494 
-509 FETMD
+509 
-514 KGVVKAQDLTD
+514 
-525 ANTIEIDCRPNN
+525 
-537 EIDKALIV
+537 
-545 KTDVA
+545 
-550 WLNGFMFCNGTIGER
+550 
-565 NAVMIDE
+565 
-572 KEDQTVID
+572 
-580 KITNLLKNEYKLN
+580 
-593 TEIVSKN
+593 
-600 RLLKGYYKD
+600 
-609 IEISGEKVNYLN
+609 
-621 NLRKDSFFEEL
+621 
-632 YPEIR
+632 
-637 TMSSEIFKWVKNSQ
+637 
-651 LAFIAGM
+651 
-658 VDASGS
+658 
-664 LSTTGKLATIK
+664 
-675 LETFTKQTAL
+675 
-685 QMMLLIQSCGM
+685 
-696 YASLYENDGR
+696 
-706 YKYRVEFTPTQ
+706 
-717 ELLDYIVSPKKKDIK
+717 
-732 KASIERK
+732 
-739 NKPTTCHMI
+739 
-748 SVEEFE
+748 
-754 KEDFSYDVSTG
+754 
-765 SEHFT
+765 
-770 VSGLYSHNCRSF
+770 CRSF

-828 ESEFW
+828 EGEFW
-833 KLLDE
+833 KLLDD
-838 RCELCHSGLK
+838 RCELCHTGLK

-863 ILWQYGALARLKP
+863 ILWQHGALARLQP
-876 HEKIEK
+876 HEKLEK

-952 YKFAKMAKKRFGEDV
+952 YKFAKMAKKKFGDDV
-967 FVNLDGHDREY
+967 FVKLDGHDRDY

-1023 IEAIIEVIKYMYDHT
+1023 IEAILEVIKYMYDHT

-1107 IRSRVMHLDNVKE
+1107 IRSRVLHLDNVCE

>member
-1 MNKIIKRN
+1 MNQIKKRKGNLVAYDPEKIR
-9 SEIVEYNSNKIKSA
+9 VA
-23 IKSAN
+23 ITSAN
-28 HDLDN
+28 HDI
-33 KFSDAEIEVIY
+33 KKKASDAEIEVIF
-44 EASKNEVEELLKT
+44 EAAKNEVEELLT
-57 HNVSVEEINDI
+57 NHNVSVDEINDI
-68 VEKAMM
+68 VERAMM

-178 ELINLDDMLQNGT
+178 ELINLEDMLQNGT

-199 KPHRLI
+199 KPHRFI

-218 SASTYGGL
+218 SASSYGGL
-226 TITLTHL
+226 TVTLTHL
-233 APFVRNSFYFH
+233 APFVRSSFYRH

-249 EKILNQQINP
+249 KEVLEQELNALINEDTRMDSDVYASIP
-259 KLDADTEMCNDL
+259 AALD
-271 YLENKLAYKY
+271 Y
-281 ATEQLNKEIEDSV
+281 ATKQIKKEVEDGV

-309 QAPFCSVFMYL
+309 QSPFCSVFMYL

-330 ALLIKEFL
+330 AMIIEEFL
-338 VQRIKGLKNEKGVY
+338 KQRIQGLKNEKGIY

-369 REDSKYWYLTE
+369 TEGSRYWYLTE

-393 YISEKVMRR
+393 YVSEKMMKS
-402 LKINKFGYGDVYG
+402 LKINKFGVGDCYG
-415 PMGCVAGNE
+415 PMG
-424 VITYKF
+424 
-430 NHSVYIETFEK
+430 
-441 MWDRLAKAYEVKYQ
+441 
-455 PNNKD
+455 
-460 LYIDTDGVEIYDQT
+460 
-474 KGFVKN
+474 
-480 LRVIKNHNKKWLKI
+480 
-494 TFSDGRILTCTPDHP
+494 
-509 FETMD
+509 
-514 KGVVKAQDLTD
+514 
-525 ANTIEIDCRPNN
+525 
-537 EIDKALIV
+537 
-545 KTDVA
+545 
-550 WLNGFMFCNGTIGER
+550 
-565 NAVMIDE
+565 
-572 KEDQTVID
+572 
-580 KITNLLKNEYKLN
+580 
-593 TEIVSKN
+593 
-600 RLLKGYYKD
+600 
-609 IEISGEKVNYLN
+609 
-621 NLRKDSFFEEL
+621 
-632 YPEIR
+632 
-637 TMSSEIFKWVKNSQ
+637 
-651 LAFIAGM
+651 
-658 VDASGS
+658 
-664 LSTTGKLATIK
+664 
-675 LETFTKQTAL
+675 
-685 QMMLLIQSCGM
+685 
-696 YASLYENDGR
+696 
-706 YKYRVEFTPTQ
+706 
-717 ELLDYIVSPKKKDIK
+717 
-732 KASIERK
+732 
-739 NKPTTCHMI
+739 
-748 SVEEFE
+748 
-754 KEDFSYDVSTG
+754 
-765 SEHFT
+765 
-770 VSGLYSHNCRSF
+770 CRSF

-828 ESEFW
+828 EGEFW
-833 KLLDE
+833 KLLDD
-838 RCELCHSGLK
+838 RCELCHTGLK

-863 ILWQYGALARLKP
+863 ILWQHGALARLQP
-876 HEKIEK
+876 HEKLEK

-952 YKFAKMAKKRFGEDV
+952 YKFAKMAKKKFGDDV
-967 FVNLDGHDREY
+967 FVNLDGHDRDY

-1023 IEAIIEVIKYMYDHT
+1023 IEAILEVIKYMYNHT

-1107 IRSRVMHLDNVKE
+1107 IRSRVLHLDNVCE

>member
-1 MNKIIKRN
+1 MNQIKKRKGNLVAYDPEKIR
-9 SEIVEYNSNKIKSA
+9 VA
-23 IKSAN
+23 ITSAN
-28 HDLDN
+28 HDI
-33 KFSDAEIEVIY
+33 KKKASDAEIEVIF
-44 EASKNEVEELLKT
+44 EAAKNEVEELLT
-57 HNVSVEEINDI
+57 NHNVSVEEINDI
-68 VEKAMM
+68 VERAMM

-178 ELINLDDMLQNGT
+178 ELINLEDMLQNGT

-199 KPHRLI
+199 KPHRFI

-218 SASTYGGL
+218 SASSYGGL
-226 TITLTHL
+226 TVTLTHL
-233 APFVRNSFYFH
+233 APFVRSSFYRH

-249 EKILNQQINP
+249 KEVLEQELNALINEDTRMDSDVYASIP
-259 KLDADTEMCNDL
+259 AALD
-271 YLENKLAYKY
+271 Y
-281 ATEQLNKEIEDSV
+281 ATKQIKKEVEDGV

-309 QAPFCSVFMYL
+309 QSPFCSVFMYL

-330 ALLIKEFL
+330 AMIIEEFL
-338 VQRIKGLKNEKGVY
+338 KQRIQGLKNEKGIY

-369 REDSKYWYLTE
+369 TEGSRYWYLTE

-393 YISEKVMRR
+393 YVSEKMMKS
-402 LKINKFGYGDVYG
+402 LKINKFGVGDCYG
-415 PMGCVAGNE
+415 PMG
-424 VITYKF
+424 
-430 NHSVYIETFEK
+430 
-441 MWDRLAKAYEVKYQ
+441 
-455 PNNKD
+455 
-460 LYIDTDGVEIYDQT
+460 
-474 KGFVKN
+474 
-480 LRVIKNHNKKWLKI
+480 
-494 TFSDGRILTCTPDHP
+494 
-509 FETMD
+509 
-514 KGVVKAQDLTD
+514 
-525 ANTIEIDCRPNN
+525 
-537 EIDKALIV
+537 
-545 KTDVA
+545 
-550 WLNGFMFCNGTIGER
+550 
-565 NAVMIDE
+565 
-572 KEDQTVID
+572 
-580 KITNLLKNEYKLN
+580 
-593 TEIVSKN
+593 
-600 RLLKGYYKD
+600 
-609 IEISGEKVNYLN
+609 
-621 NLRKDSFFEEL
+621 
-632 YPEIR
+632 
-637 TMSSEIFKWVKNSQ
+637 
-651 LAFIAGM
+651 
-658 VDASGS
+658 
-664 LSTTGKLATIK
+664 
-675 LETFTKQTAL
+675 
-685 QMMLLIQSCGM
+685 
-696 YASLYENDGR
+696 
-706 YKYRVEFTPTQ
+706 
-717 ELLDYIVSPKKKDIK
+717 
-732 KASIERK
+732 
-739 NKPTTCHMI
+739 
-748 SVEEFE
+748 
-754 KEDFSYDVSTG
+754 
-765 SEHFT
+765 
-770 VSGLYSHNCRSF
+770 CRSF

-828 ESEFW
+828 EGEFW
-833 KLLDE
+833 KLLDD
-838 RCELCHSGLK
+838 RCELCHTGLK

-863 ILWQYGALARLKP
+863 ILWQHGALARLLP
-876 HEKIEK
+876 HEKLEK

-922 MNFLNDKCAK
+922 MNLLNDKCAK

-952 YKFAKMAKKRFGEDV
+952 YKFAKMAKKKFGDDV
-967 FVNLDGHDREY
+967 FVKLDGHDRDY

-1023 IEAIIEVIKYMYDHT
+1023 IEAILEVIKYMYDHT

-1107 IRSRVMHLDNVKE
+1107 IRSRVLHLDNVCE

>member
-1 MNKIIKRN
+1 MNQIKKRKGNLVAYDPEKIR
-9 SEIVEYNSNKIKSA
+9 VA
-23 IKSAN
+23 ITSAN
-28 HDLDN
+28 HDI
-33 KFSDAEIEVIY
+33 KKKASDAEIEVIF
-44 EASKNEVEELLKT
+44 EAAKNEVEELLT
-57 HNVSVEEINDI
+57 NHNVSVEEINDI
-68 VEKAMM
+68 VERAMM

-178 ELINLDDMLQNGT
+178 ELINLEDMLQNGT

-199 KPHRLI
+199 KPHRFI

-218 SASTYGGL
+218 SASSYGGL
-226 TITLTHL
+226 TVTLTHL
-233 APFVRNSFYFH
+233 APFVRSSFYRH

-249 EKILNQQINP
+249 KEVLNEELNSLINEDTRMDSDVYASIP
-259 KLDADTEMCNDL
+259 AALD
-271 YLENKLAYKY
+271 Y
-281 ATEQLNKEIEDSV
+281 ATKQIKKEVEDGV

-309 QAPFCSVFMYL
+309 QSPFCSVFMYL

-330 ALLIKEFL
+330 AMIIEEFL
-338 VQRIKGLKNEKGVY
+338 KQRIQGLKNEKGIY

-369 REDSKYWYLTE
+369 TEGSRYWYLTE

-393 YISEKVMRR
+393 YVSEKMMKS
-402 LKINKFGYGDVYG
+402 LKINKFGVGNCYG
-415 PMGCVAGNE
+415 PMG
-424 VITYKF
+424 
-430 NHSVYIETFEK
+430 
-441 MWDRLAKAYEVKYQ
+441 
-455 PNNKD
+455 
-460 LYIDTDGVEIYDQT
+460 
-474 KGFVKN
+474 
-480 LRVIKNHNKKWLKI
+480 
-494 TFSDGRILTCTPDHP
+494 
-509 FETMD
+509 
-514 KGVVKAQDLTD
+514 
-525 ANTIEIDCRPNN
+525 
-537 EIDKALIV
+537 
-545 KTDVA
+545 
-550 WLNGFMFCNGTIGER
+550 
-565 NAVMIDE
+565 
-572 KEDQTVID
+572 
-580 KITNLLKNEYKLN
+580 
-593 TEIVSKN
+593 
-600 RLLKGYYKD
+600 
-609 IEISGEKVNYLN
+609 
-621 NLRKDSFFEEL
+621 
-632 YPEIR
+632 
-637 TMSSEIFKWVKNSQ
+637 
-651 LAFIAGM
+651 
-658 VDASGS
+658 
-664 LSTTGKLATIK
+664 
-675 LETFTKQTAL
+675 
-685 QMMLLIQSCGM
+685 
-696 YASLYENDGR
+696 
-706 YKYRVEFTPTQ
+706 
-717 ELLDYIVSPKKKDIK
+717 
-732 KASIERK
+732 
-739 NKPTTCHMI
+739 
-748 SVEEFE
+748 
-754 KEDFSYDVSTG
+754 
-765 SEHFT
+765 
-770 VSGLYSHNCRSF
+770 CRSF

-828 ESEFW
+828 EGEFW
-833 KLLDE
+833 KLLDD
-838 RCELCHSGLK
+838 RCELCHTGLK

-863 ILWQYGALARLKP
+863 ILWQHGALARLQP
-876 HEKIEK
+876 HEKLEK

-952 YKFAKMAKKRFGEDV
+952 YKFAKMAKKKFGDDV
-967 FVNLDGHDREY
+967 FVKLDGHDRDY

-1023 IEAIIEVIKYMYDHT
+1023 IEAILEVIKYMYDHT

-1107 IRSRVMHLDNVKE
+1107 IRSRVLHLDNVCE

>member
-1 MNKIIKRN
+1 MNQIKKRKGNLVAYDPEKIR
-9 SEIVEYNSNKIKSA
+9 VA
-23 IKSAN
+23 ITSAN
-28 HDLDN
+28 HDI
-33 KFSDAEIEVIY
+33 KKKASDAEIEVIF
-44 EASKNEVEELLKT
+44 EAAKNEVEELLT
-57 HNVSVEEINDI
+57 NHNVSVDEINDI
-68 VEKAMM
+68 VERAMM

-178 ELINLDDMLQNGT
+178 ELINLEDMLQNGT

-199 KPHRLI
+199 KPHRFI

-218 SASTYGGL
+218 SASSYGGL
-226 TITLTHL
+226 TVTLTHL
-233 APFVRNSFYFH
+233 APFVRSSFYRH

-249 EKILNQQINP
+249 KEVLEQELNALINEDTRMDSDVYASIP
-259 KLDADTEMCNDL
+259 AALD
-271 YLENKLAYKY
+271 Y
-281 ATEQLNKEIEDSV
+281 ATKQIKKEVEDGV

-309 QAPFCSVFMYL
+309 QSPFCSVFMYL

-330 ALLIKEFL
+330 AMIIEEFL
-338 VQRIKGLKNEKGVY
+338 KQRIQGLKNEKGIY

-369 REDSKYWYLTE
+369 TEGSRYWYLTE

-393 YISEKVMRR
+393 YVSEKMMKS
-402 LKINKFGYGDVYG
+402 LKINKFGVGDCYG
-415 PMGCVAGNE
+415 PMG
-424 VITYKF
+424 
-430 NHSVYIETFEK
+430 
-441 MWDRLAKAYEVKYQ
+441 
-455 PNNKD
+455 
-460 LYIDTDGVEIYDQT
+460 
-474 KGFVKN
+474 
-480 LRVIKNHNKKWLKI
+480 
-494 TFSDGRILTCTPDHP
+494 
-509 FETMD
+509 
-514 KGVVKAQDLTD
+514 
-525 ANTIEIDCRPNN
+525 
-537 EIDKALIV
+537 
-545 KTDVA
+545 
-550 WLNGFMFCNGTIGER
+550 
-565 NAVMIDE
+565 
-572 KEDQTVID
+572 
-580 KITNLLKNEYKLN
+580 
-593 TEIVSKN
+593 
-600 RLLKGYYKD
+600 
-609 IEISGEKVNYLN
+609 
-621 NLRKDSFFEEL
+621 
-632 YPEIR
+632 
-637 TMSSEIFKWVKNSQ
+637 
-651 LAFIAGM
+651 
-658 VDASGS
+658 
-664 LSTTGKLATIK
+664 
-675 LETFTKQTAL
+675 
-685 QMMLLIQSCGM
+685 
-696 YASLYENDGR
+696 
-706 YKYRVEFTPTQ
+706 
-717 ELLDYIVSPKKKDIK
+717 
-732 KASIERK
+732 
-739 NKPTTCHMI
+739 
-748 SVEEFE
+748 
-754 KEDFSYDVSTG
+754 
-765 SEHFT
+765 
-770 VSGLYSHNCRSF
+770 CRSF

-806 GRFNMGVCTVN
+806 GRFNMGVCTEN

-828 ESEFW
+828 EGEFW
-833 KLLDE
+833 KLLDD
-838 RCELCHSGLK
+838 RCELCHTGLK

-863 ILWQYGALARLKP
+863 ILWQHGALARLQP
-876 HEKIEK
+876 HEKLEK
-882 LVYGGYSTASLGYAA
+882 LVYGGYSTASLGYAG

-913 EGEAFGMRV
+913 EGEAFGMRI

-952 YKFAKMAKKRFGEDV
+952 YKFAKMAKKKFGDDV
-967 FVNLDGHDREY
+967 FVKLDGHDRDY

-1023 IEAIIEVIKYMYDHT
+1023 IEAILEVIKYMYDHT

-1107 IRSRVMHLDNVKE
+1107 IRSRVLHLDNVCE

>member
-1 MNKIIKRN
+1 MNQIKKRKGN
-9 SEIVEYNSNKIKSA
+9 LVAYDPEKIKVA
-23 IKSAN
+23 ITSAN
-28 HDLDN
+28 HDI
-33 KFSDAEIEVIY
+33 KKKASDAEIEVIF
-44 EASKNEVEELLKT
+44 EAAKNEVEELLT
-57 HNVSVEEINDI
+57 NHNVSVDEINDI
-68 VEKAMM
+68 VERAMM

-158 EGIIHE
+158 DGIIHE

-178 ELINLDDMLQNGT
+178 ELINLEDMLQNGT

-199 KPHRLI
+199 KPHRFI

-218 SASTYGGL
+218 SASSYGGL
-226 TITLTHL
+226 TVTLTHL
-233 APFVRNSFYFH
+233 APFVRSSFYRH

-249 EKILNQQINP
+249 KEVLEQELNALINEDTRMDSDVYASIP
-259 KLDADTEMCNDL
+259 AALD
-271 YLENKLAYKY
+271 Y
-281 ATEQLNKEIEDSV
+281 ATKQIKKEVEDGV

-309 QAPFCSVFMYL
+309 QSPFCSVFMYL

-330 ALLIKEFL
+330 AMIIEEFL
-338 VQRIKGLKNEKGVY
+338 KQRIQGLKNEKGIY

-369 REDSKYWYLTE
+369 TEGSKYLYLTE

-393 YISEKVMRR
+393 YVSEKMMKS
-402 LKINKFGYGDVYG
+402 LKINKFGVGDCYG
-415 PMGCVAGNE
+415 PMG
-424 VITYKF
+424 
-430 NHSVYIETFEK
+430 
-441 MWDRLAKAYEVKYQ
+441 
-455 PNNKD
+455 
-460 LYIDTDGVEIYDQT
+460 
-474 KGFVKN
+474 
-480 LRVIKNHNKKWLKI
+480 
-494 TFSDGRILTCTPDHP
+494 
-509 FETMD
+509 
-514 KGVVKAQDLTD
+514 
-525 ANTIEIDCRPNN
+525 
-537 EIDKALIV
+537 
-545 KTDVA
+545 
-550 WLNGFMFCNGTIGER
+550 
-565 NAVMIDE
+565 
-572 KEDQTVID
+572 
-580 KITNLLKNEYKLN
+580 
-593 TEIVSKN
+593 
-600 RLLKGYYKD
+600 
-609 IEISGEKVNYLN
+609 
-621 NLRKDSFFEEL
+621 
-632 YPEIR
+632 
-637 TMSSEIFKWVKNSQ
+637 
-651 LAFIAGM
+651 
-658 VDASGS
+658 
-664 LSTTGKLATIK
+664 
-675 LETFTKQTAL
+675 
-685 QMMLLIQSCGM
+685 
-696 YASLYENDGR
+696 
-706 YKYRVEFTPTQ
+706 
-717 ELLDYIVSPKKKDIK
+717 
-732 KASIERK
+732 
-739 NKPTTCHMI
+739 
-748 SVEEFE
+748 
-754 KEDFSYDVSTG
+754 
-765 SEHFT
+765 
-770 VSGLYSHNCRSF
+770 CRSF

-828 ESEFW
+828 EGEFW
-833 KLLDE
+833 KLLDD
-838 RCELCHSGLK
+838 RCELCHTGLK

-863 ILWQYGALARLKP
+863 ILWQHGALARLQP
-876 HEKIEK
+876 HEKLEK

-952 YKFAKMAKKRFGEDV
+952 YKFAKMAKKKFGDDV
-967 FVNLDGHDREY
+967 FVKLDGHDRDY

-1023 IEAIIEVIKYMYDHT
+1023 IEAILEVIKYMYDHT

-1107 IRSRVMHLDNVKE
+1107 IRSRVLHLDNVCE

>member
-1 MNKIIKRN
+1 MNQIKKRKGNLVAYDPEKIR
-9 SEIVEYNSNKIKSA
+9 VA
-23 IKSAN
+23 ITSAN
-28 HDLDN
+28 HDI
-33 KFSDAEIEVIY
+33 KKKASDAEIEVIF
-44 EASKNEVEELLKT
+44 EAAKNEVEELLT
-57 HNVSVEEINDI
+57 NHNVSVEEINDI
-68 VEKAMM
+68 VERAMM

-178 ELINLDDMLQNGT
+178 ELINLEDMLQNGT

-199 KPHRLI
+199 KPHRFI

-218 SASTYGGL
+218 SASSYGGL
-226 TITLTHL
+226 TVTLTHL
-233 APFVRNSFYFH
+233 APFVRSSFYRH

-249 EKILNQQINP
+249 KEVLGQELNALINEDTRMDSDVYASIP
-259 KLDADTEMCNDL
+259 AALD
-271 YLENKLAYKY
+271 Y
-281 ATEQLNKEIEDSV
+281 ATKQIKKEVEDGV

-309 QAPFCSVFMYL
+309 QSPFCSVFMYL

-330 ALLIKEFL
+330 AMIIEEFL
-338 VQRIKGLKNEKGVY
+338 KQRIQGLKNEKGIY

-369 REDSKYWYLTE
+369 TEGSRYWYLTE

-393 YISEKVMRR
+393 YVSEKMMKS
-402 LKINKFGYGDVYG
+402 LKINKFGVGDCYG
-415 PMGCVAGNE
+415 PMG
-424 VITYKF
+424 
-430 NHSVYIETFEK
+430 
-441 MWDRLAKAYEVKYQ
+441 
-455 PNNKD
+455 
-460 LYIDTDGVEIYDQT
+460 
-474 KGFVKN
+474 
-480 LRVIKNHNKKWLKI
+480 
-494 TFSDGRILTCTPDHP
+494 
-509 FETMD
+509 
-514 KGVVKAQDLTD
+514 
-525 ANTIEIDCRPNN
+525 
-537 EIDKALIV
+537 
-545 KTDVA
+545 
-550 WLNGFMFCNGTIGER
+550 
-565 NAVMIDE
+565 
-572 KEDQTVID
+572 
-580 KITNLLKNEYKLN
+580 
-593 TEIVSKN
+593 
-600 RLLKGYYKD
+600 
-609 IEISGEKVNYLN
+609 
-621 NLRKDSFFEEL
+621 
-632 YPEIR
+632 
-637 TMSSEIFKWVKNSQ
+637 
-651 LAFIAGM
+651 
-658 VDASGS
+658 
-664 LSTTGKLATIK
+664 
-675 LETFTKQTAL
+675 
-685 QMMLLIQSCGM
+685 
-696 YASLYENDGR
+696 
-706 YKYRVEFTPTQ
+706 
-717 ELLDYIVSPKKKDIK
+717 
-732 KASIERK
+732 
-739 NKPTTCHMI
+739 
-748 SVEEFE
+748 
-754 KEDFSYDVSTG
+754 
-765 SEHFT
+765 
-770 VSGLYSHNCRSF
+770 CRSF

-828 ESEFW
+828 EGEFW
-833 KLLDE
+833 KLLDD
-838 RCELCHSGLK
+838 RCELCHTGLK

-863 ILWQYGALARLKP
+863 ILWQHGALARLQP
-876 HEKIEK
+876 HEKLEK

-952 YKFAKMAKKRFGEDV
+952 YKFAKMAKKKFGDDV
-967 FVNLDGHDREY
+967 FVNLDGHDRDY

-1023 IEAIIEVIKYMYDHT
+1023 IEAILEVIKYMYDHT

-1107 IRSRVMHLDNVKE
+1107 IRSRVLHLDNVCE

>member
-1 MNKIIKRN
+1 MNQIKKRKGNLVAYDPEKIR
-9 SEIVEYNSNKIKSA
+9 VA
-23 IKSAN
+23 ITSAN
-28 HDLDN
+28 HDI
-33 KFSDAEIEVIY
+33 KKKASDAEIEVIF
-44 EASKNEVEELLKT
+44 EAAKNEVEELLT
-57 HNVSVEEINDI
+57 NHNVSVDEINDI
-68 VEKAMM
+68 VERAMM

-164 HDMDYLADFARHNC
+164 HDMVYLADFARHNC
-178 ELINLDDMLQNGT
+178 ELINLEDMLQNGT

-199 KPHRLI
+199 KPHRFI

-218 SASTYGGL
+218 SASSYGGL
-226 TITLTHL
+226 TVTLTHL
-233 APFVRNSFYFH
+233 APFVRSSFYRH

-249 EKILNQQINP
+249 KEVLNEELNSLINEDTRMDSDVYASIP
-259 KLDADTEMCNDL
+259 AALD
-271 YLENKLAYKY
+271 Y
-281 ATEQLNKEIEDSV
+281 ATKQIKKEVEDGV

-309 QAPFCSVFMYL
+309 QSPFCSVFMYL

-330 ALLIKEFL
+330 AMIIEEFL
-338 VQRIKGLKNEKGVY
+338 KQRIQGLKNEKGIY

-369 REDSKYWYLTE
+369 TEGSRYWYLTE

-393 YISEKVMRR
+393 YVSEKMMKS
-402 LKINKFGYGDVYG
+402 LKINKFGVGDCYG
-415 PMGCVAGNE
+415 PMG
-424 VITYKF
+424 
-430 NHSVYIETFEK
+430 
-441 MWDRLAKAYEVKYQ
+441 
-455 PNNKD
+455 
-460 LYIDTDGVEIYDQT
+460 
-474 KGFVKN
+474 
-480 LRVIKNHNKKWLKI
+480 
-494 TFSDGRILTCTPDHP
+494 
-509 FETMD
+509 
-514 KGVVKAQDLTD
+514 
-525 ANTIEIDCRPNN
+525 
-537 EIDKALIV
+537 
-545 KTDVA
+545 
-550 WLNGFMFCNGTIGER
+550 
-565 NAVMIDE
+565 
-572 KEDQTVID
+572 
-580 KITNLLKNEYKLN
+580 
-593 TEIVSKN
+593 
-600 RLLKGYYKD
+600 
-609 IEISGEKVNYLN
+609 
-621 NLRKDSFFEEL
+621 
-632 YPEIR
+632 
-637 TMSSEIFKWVKNSQ
+637 
-651 LAFIAGM
+651 
-658 VDASGS
+658 
-664 LSTTGKLATIK
+664 
-675 LETFTKQTAL
+675 
-685 QMMLLIQSCGM
+685 
-696 YASLYENDGR
+696 
-706 YKYRVEFTPTQ
+706 
-717 ELLDYIVSPKKKDIK
+717 
-732 KASIERK
+732 
-739 NKPTTCHMI
+739 
-748 SVEEFE
+748 
-754 KEDFSYDVSTG
+754 
-765 SEHFT
+765 
-770 VSGLYSHNCRSF
+770 CRSF

-828 ESEFW
+828 EGEFW
-833 KLLDE
+833 KLLDD
-838 RCELCHSGLK
+838 RCELCHTGLK

-863 ILWQYGALARLKP
+863 ILWQHGALARLQP
-876 HEKIEK
+876 HEKLEK

-952 YKFAKMAKKRFGEDV
+952 YKFAKMAKKKFGDDV
-967 FVNLDGHDREY
+967 FVKLDGHDRDY

-1023 IEAIIEVIKYMYDHT
+1023 IEAILEVIKYMYDHT

-1107 IRSRVMHLDNVKE
+1107 IRSRVLHLDNVCE

>member
-1 MNKIIKRN
+1 MNQIKKRKGNLVAYDPEKIR
-9 SEIVEYNSNKIKSA
+9 VA
-23 IKSAN
+23 ITSAN
-28 HDLDN
+28 HDI
-33 KFSDAEIEVIY
+33 KKKASDAEIEVIF
-44 EASKNEVEELLKT
+44 EAAKNEVEELLT
-57 HNVSVEEINDI
+57 NHNVSVDEINDI
-68 VEKAMM
+68 VERAMM
-74 KYDCYELAKQFI
+74 KYDCYELVKQFI

-178 ELINLDDMLQNGT
+178 ELINLEDMLQNGT

-199 KPHRLI
+199 KPHRFI

-218 SASTYGGL
+218 SASSYGGL
-226 TITLTHL
+226 TVTLTHL
-233 APFVRNSFYFH
+233 APFVRSSFYRH

-249 EKILNQQINP
+249 KEVLNEELNSLINEDTRMDSDVYASIP
-259 KLDADTEMCNDL
+259 AALD
-271 YLENKLAYKY
+271 Y
-281 ATEQLNKEIEDSV
+281 ATKQIKKEVEDGV

-309 QAPFCSVFMYL
+309 QSPFCSVFMYL

-330 ALLIKEFL
+330 AMIIEEFL
-338 VQRIKGLKNEKGVY
+338 KQRIQGLKNEKGIY

-369 REDSKYWYLTE
+369 TEGSRYWYLTE

-393 YISEKVMRR
+393 YVSEKMMKS
-402 LKINKFGYGDVYG
+402 LKINKFGVGDCYG
-415 PMGCVAGNE
+415 PMG
-424 VITYKF
+424 
-430 NHSVYIETFEK
+430 
-441 MWDRLAKAYEVKYQ
+441 
-455 PNNKD
+455 
-460 LYIDTDGVEIYDQT
+460 
-474 KGFVKN
+474 
-480 LRVIKNHNKKWLKI
+480 
-494 TFSDGRILTCTPDHP
+494 
-509 FETMD
+509 
-514 KGVVKAQDLTD
+514 
-525 ANTIEIDCRPNN
+525 
-537 EIDKALIV
+537 
-545 KTDVA
+545 
-550 WLNGFMFCNGTIGER
+550 
-565 NAVMIDE
+565 
-572 KEDQTVID
+572 
-580 KITNLLKNEYKLN
+580 
-593 TEIVSKN
+593 
-600 RLLKGYYKD
+600 
-609 IEISGEKVNYLN
+609 
-621 NLRKDSFFEEL
+621 
-632 YPEIR
+632 
-637 TMSSEIFKWVKNSQ
+637 
-651 LAFIAGM
+651 
-658 VDASGS
+658 
-664 LSTTGKLATIK
+664 
-675 LETFTKQTAL
+675 
-685 QMMLLIQSCGM
+685 
-696 YASLYENDGR
+696 
-706 YKYRVEFTPTQ
+706 
-717 ELLDYIVSPKKKDIK
+717 
-732 KASIERK
+732 
-739 NKPTTCHMI
+739 
-748 SVEEFE
+748 
-754 KEDFSYDVSTG
+754 
-765 SEHFT
+765 
-770 VSGLYSHNCRSF
+770 CRSF

-828 ESEFW
+828 EGEFW
-833 KLLDE
+833 KLLDD
-838 RCELCHSGLK
+838 RCELCHTGLK

-863 ILWQYGALARLKP
+863 ILWQHGALARLQP
-876 HEKIEK
+876 HEKLEK

-952 YKFAKMAKKRFGEDV
+952 YKFAKMAKKKFGDDV
-967 FVNLDGHDREY
+967 FVKLDGHDRDY

-1009 GNVIYIETPNLQNN
+1009 GNVIYIETPNLQSN
-1023 IEAIIEVIKYMYDHT
+1023 IEAILEVIKYMYDHT

-1107 IRSRVMHLDNVKE
+1107 IRSRVLHLDNVCE

>member
-1 MNKIIKRN
+1 MNQIKKRKGNLVAYDPEKIR
-9 SEIVEYNSNKIKSA
+9 VA
-23 IKSAN
+23 ITSAN
-28 HDLDN
+28 HDI
-33 KFSDAEIEVIY
+33 KKKASDAEIEVIF
-44 EASKNEVEELLKT
+44 EAAKNEVEELLT
-57 HNVSVEEINDI
+57 NHNVSVDEINDI
-68 VEKAMM
+68 VERAMM

-178 ELINLDDMLQNGT
+178 ELINLEDVLQNGT

-199 KPHRLI
+199 KPHRFI

-218 SASTYGGL
+218 SASSYGGL
-226 TITLTHL
+226 TVTLTHL
-233 APFVRNSFYFH
+233 APFVRSSFYRH

-249 EKILNQQINP
+249 KEVLEQELNALINEDTRMDSDVYASIP
-259 KLDADTEMCNDL
+259 AALD
-271 YLENKLAYKY
+271 Y
-281 ATEQLNKEIEDSV
+281 ATKQIKKEVEDGV

-309 QAPFCSVFMYL
+309 QSPFCSVFMYL

-330 ALLIKEFL
+330 AMIIEEFL
-338 VQRIKGLKNEKGVY
+338 KQRIQGLKNEKGIY

-369 REDSKYWYLTE
+369 TEGSRYWYLTE

-393 YISEKVMRR
+393 YVSEKMMKS
-402 LKINKFGYGDVYG
+402 LKINKFGVGDCYG
-415 PMGCVAGNE
+415 PMG
-424 VITYKF
+424 
-430 NHSVYIETFEK
+430 
-441 MWDRLAKAYEVKYQ
+441 
-455 PNNKD
+455 
-460 LYIDTDGVEIYDQT
+460 
-474 KGFVKN
+474 
-480 LRVIKNHNKKWLKI
+480 
-494 TFSDGRILTCTPDHP
+494 
-509 FETMD
+509 
-514 KGVVKAQDLTD
+514 
-525 ANTIEIDCRPNN
+525 
-537 EIDKALIV
+537 
-545 KTDVA
+545 
-550 WLNGFMFCNGTIGER
+550 
-565 NAVMIDE
+565 
-572 KEDQTVID
+572 
-580 KITNLLKNEYKLN
+580 
-593 TEIVSKN
+593 
-600 RLLKGYYKD
+600 
-609 IEISGEKVNYLN
+609 
-621 NLRKDSFFEEL
+621 
-632 YPEIR
+632 
-637 TMSSEIFKWVKNSQ
+637 
-651 LAFIAGM
+651 
-658 VDASGS
+658 
-664 LSTTGKLATIK
+664 
-675 LETFTKQTAL
+675 
-685 QMMLLIQSCGM
+685 
-696 YASLYENDGR
+696 
-706 YKYRVEFTPTQ
+706 
-717 ELLDYIVSPKKKDIK
+717 
-732 KASIERK
+732 
-739 NKPTTCHMI
+739 
-748 SVEEFE
+748 
-754 KEDFSYDVSTG
+754 
-765 SEHFT
+765 
-770 VSGLYSHNCRSF
+770 CRSF

-828 ESEFW
+828 EGEFW
-833 KLLDE
+833 KLLDD
-838 RCELCHSGLK
+838 RCELCHTGLK

-863 ILWQYGALARLKP
+863 ILWQHGALARLQP
-876 HEKIEK
+876 HEKLEK

-952 YKFAKMAKKRFGEDV
+952 YKFAKMAKKKFGDDV
-967 FVNLDGHDREY
+967 FVNLDGHDRDY

-1023 IEAIIEVIKYMYDHT
+1023 IEAILEVIKYMYDHT

-1107 IRSRVMHLDNVKE
+1107 IRSRVLHLDNVCE

>member
-1 MNKIIKRN
+1 MNEIKKRKGNFVAYDPEKIR
-9 SEIVEYNSNKIKSA
+9 VA
-23 IKSAN
+23 IISAN
-28 HDLDN
+28 HDI
-33 KFSDAEIEVIY
+33 KKKASAAELEVIY
-44 EASKNEVEELLKT
+44 EASKNEVEKLLRE

-68 VEKAMM
+68 VERSMM

-178 ELINLDDMLQNGT
+178 ELINLEDMLLNGT

-199 KPHRLI
+199 KPHRFI

-218 SASTYGGL
+218 SASSYGGL

-233 APFVRNSFYFH
+233 APFVRSSFYRH
-244 YKFFV
+244 YKFYIS
-249 EKILNQQINP
+249 EILNEELNSNIN
-259 KLDADTEMCNDL
+259 DNTRMDSEL
-271 YLENKLAYKY
+271 YVSNGAAYDY
-281 ATEQLNKEIEDSV
+281 ARKQTKKEVEDGV

-309 QAPFCSVFMYL
+309 QSPFCSVFMYL

-330 ALLIKEFL
+330 AMVIEEFL
-338 VQRIKGLKNEKGVY
+338 KQRIQGLKNEKGVY
-352 VTQAFPK
+352 VTQSFPK

-369 REDSKYWYLTE
+369 SEDSRYWYLTK

-393 YISEKVMRR
+393 YVSEKMMKK
-402 LKINKFGYGDVYG
+402 LKINKFGVGDCYG
-415 PMGCVAGNE
+415 PMG
-424 VITYKF
+424 
-430 NHSVYIETFEK
+430 
-441 MWDRLAKAYEVKYQ
+441 
-455 PNNKD
+455 
-460 LYIDTDGVEIYDQT
+460 
-474 KGFVKN
+474 
-480 LRVIKNHNKKWLKI
+480 
-494 TFSDGRILTCTPDHP
+494 
-509 FETMD
+509 
-514 KGVVKAQDLTD
+514 
-525 ANTIEIDCRPNN
+525 
-537 EIDKALIV
+537 
-545 KTDVA
+545 
-550 WLNGFMFCNGTIGER
+550 
-565 NAVMIDE
+565 
-572 KEDQTVID
+572 
-580 KITNLLKNEYKLN
+580 
-593 TEIVSKN
+593 
-600 RLLKGYYKD
+600 
-609 IEISGEKVNYLN
+609 
-621 NLRKDSFFEEL
+621 
-632 YPEIR
+632 
-637 TMSSEIFKWVKNSQ
+637 
-651 LAFIAGM
+651 
-658 VDASGS
+658 
-664 LSTTGKLATIK
+664 
-675 LETFTKQTAL
+675 
-685 QMMLLIQSCGM
+685 
-696 YASLYENDGR
+696 
-706 YKYRVEFTPTQ
+706 
-717 ELLDYIVSPKKKDIK
+717 
-732 KASIERK
+732 
-739 NKPTTCHMI
+739 
-748 SVEEFE
+748 
-754 KEDFSYDVSTG
+754 
-765 SEHFT
+765 
-770 VSGLYSHNCRSF
+770 CRSF

-793 NALNYDPNKGKYW
+793 NALNYDPSKGKYW
-806 GRFNMGVCTVN
+806 GRFNCGVCTIN
-817 LFDAALSSNRN
+817 LFDAALSSNKN

-833 KLLDE
+833 KLMDE
-838 RCELCHSGLK
+838 RTELCHSGLK

-863 ILWQYGALARLKP
+863 ILWQHGALARLKP
-876 HEKIEK
+876 HEKLEK
-882 LVYGGYSTASLGYAA
+882 LIYGGYATASLGYAA

-902 KYMTGLNLTDK
+902 KYMTGQNLTDK
-913 EGEAFGMRV
+913 EGEEFGMKV
-922 MNFLNDKCAK
+922 MNYLNDKCNK

-937 NIDYSVYGTP
+937 DIDYSVYGTP

-952 YKFAKMAKKRFGEDV
+952 YKFAKLAKKKFGEDV
-967 FVNLDGHDREY
+967 FVKLDGHDRDY

-1023 IEAIIEVIKYMYDHT
+1023 VEAILEVIKYMYDHT

-1058 IMVVEDEK
+1058 IVIVEDEK
-1066 THKLVWECPNCKNRD
+1066 SHKLVWECPNCKNRD
-1081 QNKMQV
+1081 QSKMQV

-1107 IRSRVMHLDNVKE
+1107 IRSRVLHLDNKE

>member
-1 MNKIIKRN
+1 MNQIKKRN
-9 SEIVEYNSNKIKSA
+9 GNLVAYDPEKIRVA
-23 IKSAN
+23 ITSAN
-28 HDLDN
+28 HDI
-33 KFSDAEIEVIY
+33 KKKASDAEIEVIF
-44 EASKNEVEELLKT
+44 EATKNEVEELLT
-57 HNVSVEEINDI
+57 NHNVSVDEINDI
-68 VEKAMM
+68 VERAMM

-178 ELINLDDMLQNGT
+178 ELINLEDMLQNGT

-199 KPHRLI
+199 KPHRFI

-218 SASTYGGL
+218 SASSYGGL
-226 TITLTHL
+226 TVTLTHL
-233 APFVRNSFYFH
+233 APFVRSSFYRH

-249 EKILNQQINP
+249 KEVLNEELNSLINEDTRMDSDVYASIP
-259 KLDADTEMCNDL
+259 AALD
-271 YLENKLAYKY
+271 Y
-281 ATEQLNKEIEDSV
+281 ATKQIKKEVEDGV

-309 QAPFCSVFMYL
+309 QSPFCSVFMYL

-330 ALLIKEFL
+330 AMIIEEFL
-338 VQRIKGLKNEKGVY
+338 KQRIQGLKNEKGIY

-369 REDSKYWYLTE
+369 TEGSRYWYLTE

-393 YISEKVMRR
+393 YVSEKMMKS
-402 LKINKFGYGDVYG
+402 LKINKFGVGDCYG
-415 PMGCVAGNE
+415 PMG
-424 VITYKF
+424 
-430 NHSVYIETFEK
+430 
-441 MWDRLAKAYEVKYQ
+441 
-455 PNNKD
+455 
-460 LYIDTDGVEIYDQT
+460 
-474 KGFVKN
+474 
-480 LRVIKNHNKKWLKI
+480 
-494 TFSDGRILTCTPDHP
+494 
-509 FETMD
+509 
-514 KGVVKAQDLTD
+514 
-525 ANTIEIDCRPNN
+525 
-537 EIDKALIV
+537 
-545 KTDVA
+545 
-550 WLNGFMFCNGTIGER
+550 
-565 NAVMIDE
+565 
-572 KEDQTVID
+572 
-580 KITNLLKNEYKLN
+580 
-593 TEIVSKN
+593 
-600 RLLKGYYKD
+600 
-609 IEISGEKVNYLN
+609 
-621 NLRKDSFFEEL
+621 
-632 YPEIR
+632 
-637 TMSSEIFKWVKNSQ
+637 
-651 LAFIAGM
+651 
-658 VDASGS
+658 
-664 LSTTGKLATIK
+664 
-675 LETFTKQTAL
+675 
-685 QMMLLIQSCGM
+685 
-696 YASLYENDGR
+696 
-706 YKYRVEFTPTQ
+706 
-717 ELLDYIVSPKKKDIK
+717 
-732 KASIERK
+732 
-739 NKPTTCHMI
+739 
-748 SVEEFE
+748 
-754 KEDFSYDVSTG
+754 
-765 SEHFT
+765 
-770 VSGLYSHNCRSF
+770 CRSF

-828 ESEFW
+828 EGEFW
-833 KLLDE
+833 KLLDD
-838 RCELCHSGLK
+838 RCELCHTGLK

-863 ILWQYGALARLKP
+863 ILWQHGALARLQP
-876 HEKIEK
+876 HEKLEK

-952 YKFAKMAKKRFGEDV
+952 YKFAKMAKKKFGDDV
-967 FVNLDGHDREY
+967 FVKLDGHDRDY

-1023 IEAIIEVIKYMYDHT
+1023 IEAILEVIKYMYDHT

-1107 IRSRVMHLDNVKE
+1107 IRSRVMHLDNVCE

>member
-1 MNKIIKRN
+1 MNQIKKRKGNLVAYDPEKIR
-9 SEIVEYNSNKIKSA
+9 VA
-23 IKSAN
+23 ITSAN
-28 HDLDN
+28 HDI
-33 KFSDAEIEVIY
+33 KKKASDAEIEVIF
-44 EASKNEVEELLKT
+44 EATKNEVEELLT
-57 HNVSVEEINDI
+57 NHNVSVDEINDI
-68 VEKAMM
+68 VERAMM

-178 ELINLDDMLQNGT
+178 ELINLEDMLQNGT

-199 KPHRLI
+199 KPHRFI

-218 SASTYGGL
+218 SASSYGGL
-226 TITLTHL
+226 TVTLTHL
-233 APFVRNSFYFH
+233 APFVRSSFYRH

-249 EKILNQQINP
+249 KEVLNQELNALINEDTRMDSDVYASIP
-259 KLDADTEMCNDL
+259 AALD
-271 YLENKLAYKY
+271 Y
-281 ATEQLNKEIEDSV
+281 ATKQIKKEVEDGV

-309 QAPFCSVFMYL
+309 QSPFCSVFMYL

-330 ALLIKEFL
+330 AMIIEEFL
-338 VQRIKGLKNEKGVY
+338 KQRIQGLKNEKGIY

-369 REDSKYWYLTE
+369 TEGSRYWYLTE

-393 YISEKVMRR
+393 YVSEKMMKS
-402 LKINKFGYGDVYG
+402 LKINKFGVGDCYG
-415 PMGCVAGNE
+415 PMG
-424 VITYKF
+424 
-430 NHSVYIETFEK
+430 
-441 MWDRLAKAYEVKYQ
+441 
-455 PNNKD
+455 
-460 LYIDTDGVEIYDQT
+460 
-474 KGFVKN
+474 
-480 LRVIKNHNKKWLKI
+480 
-494 TFSDGRILTCTPDHP
+494 
-509 FETMD
+509 
-514 KGVVKAQDLTD
+514 
-525 ANTIEIDCRPNN
+525 
-537 EIDKALIV
+537 
-545 KTDVA
+545 
-550 WLNGFMFCNGTIGER
+550 
-565 NAVMIDE
+565 
-572 KEDQTVID
+572 
-580 KITNLLKNEYKLN
+580 
-593 TEIVSKN
+593 
-600 RLLKGYYKD
+600 
-609 IEISGEKVNYLN
+609 
-621 NLRKDSFFEEL
+621 
-632 YPEIR
+632 
-637 TMSSEIFKWVKNSQ
+637 
-651 LAFIAGM
+651 
-658 VDASGS
+658 
-664 LSTTGKLATIK
+664 
-675 LETFTKQTAL
+675 
-685 QMMLLIQSCGM
+685 
-696 YASLYENDGR
+696 
-706 YKYRVEFTPTQ
+706 
-717 ELLDYIVSPKKKDIK
+717 
-732 KASIERK
+732 
-739 NKPTTCHMI
+739 
-748 SVEEFE
+748 
-754 KEDFSYDVSTG
+754 
-765 SEHFT
+765 
-770 VSGLYSHNCRSF
+770 CRSF

-828 ESEFW
+828 EGEFW
-833 KLLDE
+833 KLLDD
-838 RCELCHSGLK
+838 RCELCHTGLK

-863 ILWQYGALARLKP
+863 ILWQHGALARLQP
-876 HEKIEK
+876 HEKLEK

-952 YKFAKMAKKRFGEDV
+952 YKFAKMAKKKFGDDV
-967 FVNLDGHDREY
+967 FVNLDGHDRDY

-1023 IEAIIEVIKYMYDHT
+1023 IEAILEVIKYMYDHT

-1107 IRSRVMHLDNVKE
+1107 IRSRVLHLDNVCE

>member
-1 MNKIIKRN
+1 MNQIKKRKGNLVAYDPEKIR
-9 SEIVEYNSNKIKSA
+9 VA
-23 IKSAN
+23 ITSAN
-28 HDLDN
+28 HDI
-33 KFSDAEIEVIY
+33 KKKASDAEIEVIF
-44 EASKNEVEELLKT
+44 EAAKNEVEELLT
-57 HNVSVEEINDI
+57 NHNVSVDEINDI
-68 VEKAMM
+68 VERAMM

-178 ELINLDDMLQNGT
+178 ELINLEDMLQNGT

-199 KPHRLI
+199 KPHRFI

-218 SASTYGGL
+218 SASSYGGL
-226 TITLTHL
+226 TVTLTHL
-233 APFVRNSFYFH
+233 APFVRSSFYRH

-249 EKILNQQINP
+249 KEVLEQELNALINE
-259 KLDADTEMCNDL
+259 DTRMDSDVYASIPAALN
-271 YLENKLAYKY
+271 Y
-281 ATEQLNKEIEDSV
+281 ATKQIKKEVEDGV

-309 QAPFCSVFMYL
+309 QSPFCSVFMYL

-330 ALLIKEFL
+330 AMIIEEFL
-338 VQRIKGLKNEKGVY
+338 KQRIQGLKNEKGIY

-369 REDSKYWYLTE
+369 TEGSRYWYLTE

-393 YISEKVMRR
+393 YVSEKMMKS
-402 LKINKFGYGDVYG
+402 LKINKFGVGDCYG
-415 PMGCVAGNE
+415 PMG
-424 VITYKF
+424 
-430 NHSVYIETFEK
+430 
-441 MWDRLAKAYEVKYQ
+441 
-455 PNNKD
+455 
-460 LYIDTDGVEIYDQT
+460 
-474 KGFVKN
+474 
-480 LRVIKNHNKKWLKI
+480 
-494 TFSDGRILTCTPDHP
+494 
-509 FETMD
+509 
-514 KGVVKAQDLTD
+514 
-525 ANTIEIDCRPNN
+525 
-537 EIDKALIV
+537 
-545 KTDVA
+545 
-550 WLNGFMFCNGTIGER
+550 
-565 NAVMIDE
+565 
-572 KEDQTVID
+572 
-580 KITNLLKNEYKLN
+580 
-593 TEIVSKN
+593 
-600 RLLKGYYKD
+600 
-609 IEISGEKVNYLN
+609 
-621 NLRKDSFFEEL
+621 
-632 YPEIR
+632 
-637 TMSSEIFKWVKNSQ
+637 
-651 LAFIAGM
+651 
-658 VDASGS
+658 
-664 LSTTGKLATIK
+664 
-675 LETFTKQTAL
+675 
-685 QMMLLIQSCGM
+685 
-696 YASLYENDGR
+696 
-706 YKYRVEFTPTQ
+706 
-717 ELLDYIVSPKKKDIK
+717 
-732 KASIERK
+732 
-739 NKPTTCHMI
+739 
-748 SVEEFE
+748 
-754 KEDFSYDVSTG
+754 
-765 SEHFT
+765 
-770 VSGLYSHNCRSF
+770 CRSF

-828 ESEFW
+828 EGEFW
-833 KLLDE
+833 KLLDD
-838 RCELCHSGLK
+838 RCELCHTGLK

-863 ILWQYGALARLKP
+863 ILWQHGALARLQP
-876 HEKIEK
+876 HEKLEK

-952 YKFAKMAKKRFGEDV
+952 YKFAKMAKKKFGDDV
-967 FVNLDGHDREY
+967 FVNLDGHDRDY

-1023 IEAIIEVIKYMYDHT
+1023 IEAILEVIKYMYDHT

-1107 IRSRVMHLDNVKE
+1107 IRSRVLHLDNVCE

>member
-1 MNKIIKRN
+1 MNQIKKRKGNLVAYDPEKIR
-9 SEIVEYNSNKIKSA
+9 VA
-23 IKSAN
+23 ITSAN
-28 HDLDN
+28 HDI
-33 KFSDAEIEVIY
+33 KKKASDAEIEVIF
-44 EASKNEVEELLKT
+44 EAAKNEVEELLT
-57 HNVSVEEINDI
+57 NHNVSVEEINDI
-68 VEKAMM
+68 VERAMM

-178 ELINLDDMLQNGT
+178 ELINLEDMLQNGT

-199 KPHRLI
+199 KPHRFI

-218 SASTYGGL
+218 SASSYGGL
-226 TITLTHL
+226 TVTLTHL
-233 APFVRNSFYFH
+233 APFVRSSFYRH

-249 EKILNQQINP
+249 KEVLEQELNALINE
-259 KLDADTEMCNDL
+259 DTRMDSDV
-271 YLENKLAYKY
+271 YASIPAALEY
-281 ATEQLNKEIEDSV
+281 ATKQIKKEVEDGV

-309 QAPFCSVFMYL
+309 QSPFCSVFMYL

-330 ALLIKEFL
+330 AMIIEEFL
-338 VQRIKGLKNEKGVY
+338 KQRIQGLKNEKGIY

-369 REDSKYWYLTE
+369 TEGSRYWYLTE

-393 YISEKVMRR
+393 YVSEKMMKS
-402 LKINKFGYGDVYG
+402 LKINKFGVGDCYG
-415 PMGCVAGNE
+415 PMG
-424 VITYKF
+424 
-430 NHSVYIETFEK
+430 
-441 MWDRLAKAYEVKYQ
+441 
-455 PNNKD
+455 
-460 LYIDTDGVEIYDQT
+460 
-474 KGFVKN
+474 
-480 LRVIKNHNKKWLKI
+480 
-494 TFSDGRILTCTPDHP
+494 
-509 FETMD
+509 
-514 KGVVKAQDLTD
+514 
-525 ANTIEIDCRPNN
+525 
-537 EIDKALIV
+537 
-545 KTDVA
+545 
-550 WLNGFMFCNGTIGER
+550 
-565 NAVMIDE
+565 
-572 KEDQTVID
+572 
-580 KITNLLKNEYKLN
+580 
-593 TEIVSKN
+593 
-600 RLLKGYYKD
+600 
-609 IEISGEKVNYLN
+609 
-621 NLRKDSFFEEL
+621 
-632 YPEIR
+632 
-637 TMSSEIFKWVKNSQ
+637 
-651 LAFIAGM
+651 
-658 VDASGS
+658 
-664 LSTTGKLATIK
+664 
-675 LETFTKQTAL
+675 
-685 QMMLLIQSCGM
+685 
-696 YASLYENDGR
+696 
-706 YKYRVEFTPTQ
+706 
-717 ELLDYIVSPKKKDIK
+717 
-732 KASIERK
+732 
-739 NKPTTCHMI
+739 
-748 SVEEFE
+748 
-754 KEDFSYDVSTG
+754 
-765 SEHFT
+765 
-770 VSGLYSHNCRSF
+770 CRSF

-828 ESEFW
+828 EGEFW
-833 KLLDE
+833 KLLDD
-838 RCELCHSGLK
+838 RCELCHTGLK

-863 ILWQYGALARLKP
+863 ILWQHGALARLQP
-876 HEKIEK
+876 HEKLEK

-952 YKFAKMAKKRFGEDV
+952 YKFAKMAKKKFGDDV
-967 FVNLDGHDREY
+967 FVNLDGHDRDY

-1023 IEAIIEVIKYMYDHT
+1023 IEAILEVIKYMYDHT

-1058 IMVVEDEK
+1058 IVVVEDEK

-1107 IRSRVMHLDNVKE
+1107 IRSRVLHLDNVCE

>member
-1 MNKIIKRN
+1 MNQIKKRKGNLVAYDPEKIR
-9 SEIVEYNSNKIKSA
+9 VA
-23 IKSAN
+23 ITSAN
-28 HDLDN
+28 HDI
-33 KFSDAEIEVIY
+33 KKKASDAEIEVIF
-44 EASKNEVEELLKT
+44 EAAKNEVEELLT
-57 HNVSVEEINDI
+57 NHNVSVDEINDI
-68 VEKAMM
+68 VERAMM

-178 ELINLDDMLQNGT
+178 ELINLEDMLQNGT

-199 KPHRLI
+199 KPHRFI

-218 SASTYGGL
+218 SASSYGGL
-226 TITLTHL
+226 TVTLTHL
-233 APFVRNSFYFH
+233 APFVRSSFYRH

-249 EKILNQQINP
+249 KEVLEQELNALINEDTRMDSDVYASIP
-259 KLDADTEMCNDL
+259 AALD
-271 YLENKLAYKY
+271 Y
-281 ATEQLNKEIEDSV
+281 ATKQIKKEVEDGV

-309 QAPFCSVFMYL
+309 QSPFCSVFMYL

-330 ALLIKEFL
+330 AMIIEEFL
-338 VQRIKGLKNEKGVY
+338 KQRIQGLKNEKGIY

-369 REDSKYWYLTE
+369 TEGSRYWYLTE

-393 YISEKVMRR
+393 YVSEKMMKN
-402 LKINKFGYGDVYG
+402 LKINKFGVGDCYG
-415 PMGCVAGNE
+415 PMG
-424 VITYKF
+424 
-430 NHSVYIETFEK
+430 
-441 MWDRLAKAYEVKYQ
+441 
-455 PNNKD
+455 
-460 LYIDTDGVEIYDQT
+460 
-474 KGFVKN
+474 
-480 LRVIKNHNKKWLKI
+480 
-494 TFSDGRILTCTPDHP
+494 
-509 FETMD
+509 
-514 KGVVKAQDLTD
+514 
-525 ANTIEIDCRPNN
+525 
-537 EIDKALIV
+537 
-545 KTDVA
+545 
-550 WLNGFMFCNGTIGER
+550 
-565 NAVMIDE
+565 
-572 KEDQTVID
+572 
-580 KITNLLKNEYKLN
+580 
-593 TEIVSKN
+593 
-600 RLLKGYYKD
+600 
-609 IEISGEKVNYLN
+609 
-621 NLRKDSFFEEL
+621 
-632 YPEIR
+632 
-637 TMSSEIFKWVKNSQ
+637 
-651 LAFIAGM
+651 
-658 VDASGS
+658 
-664 LSTTGKLATIK
+664 
-675 LETFTKQTAL
+675 
-685 QMMLLIQSCGM
+685 
-696 YASLYENDGR
+696 
-706 YKYRVEFTPTQ
+706 
-717 ELLDYIVSPKKKDIK
+717 
-732 KASIERK
+732 
-739 NKPTTCHMI
+739 
-748 SVEEFE
+748 
-754 KEDFSYDVSTG
+754 
-765 SEHFT
+765 
-770 VSGLYSHNCRSF
+770 CRSF

-828 ESEFW
+828 EGEFW
-833 KLLDE
+833 KLLDD
-838 RCELCHSGLK
+838 RCELCHTGLK

-863 ILWQYGALARLKP
+863 ILWQHGALARLQP
-876 HEKIEK
+876 HEKLEK

-952 YKFAKMAKKRFGEDV
+952 YKFAKMAKKKFGDDV
-967 FVNLDGHDREY
+967 FVNLDGHDRDY

-989 NIDAFDKLDIDGK
+989 NIDAFDKLDIDGR

-1023 IEAIIEVIKYMYDHT
+1023 IEAILEVIKYMYDHT

-1107 IRSRVMHLDNVKE
+1107 IRSRVLHLDNVCE

>member
-1 MNKIIKRN
+1 MNQIKKRKGNLVAYDPEKIR
-9 SEIVEYNSNKIKSA
+9 VA
-23 IKSAN
+23 ITSAN
-28 HDLDN
+28 HDI
-33 KFSDAEIEVIY
+33 KKKASDAEIEVIF
-44 EASKNEVEELLKT
+44 EAAKNEVEELLT
-57 HNVSVEEINDI
+57 NHNVSVEEINDI
-68 VEKAMM
+68 VERAMM

-178 ELINLDDMLQNGT
+178 ELINLEDMLQNGT

-199 KPHRLI
+199 KPHRFI

-218 SASTYGGL
+218 SASSYGGL
-226 TITLTHL
+226 TVTLTHL
-233 APFVRNSFYFH
+233 APFVRSSFYRH

-249 EKILNQQINP
+249 KEVLEQELNALINEDTRMDSDVYASIP
-259 KLDADTEMCNDL
+259 AALD
-271 YLENKLAYKY
+271 Y
-281 ATEQLNKEIEDSV
+281 ATKQIKKEVEDGV

-309 QAPFCSVFMYL
+309 QSPFCSVFMYL

-330 ALLIKEFL
+330 AMIIEEFL
-338 VQRIKGLKNEKGVY
+338 KQRIQGLKNEKGIY

-369 REDSKYWYLTE
+369 TEGSRYWYLTE

-393 YISEKVMRR
+393 YVSEKMMKS
-402 LKINKFGYGDVYG
+402 LKINKFGVGDCYG
-415 PMGCVAGNE
+415 PMG
-424 VITYKF
+424 
-430 NHSVYIETFEK
+430 
-441 MWDRLAKAYEVKYQ
+441 
-455 PNNKD
+455 
-460 LYIDTDGVEIYDQT
+460 
-474 KGFVKN
+474 
-480 LRVIKNHNKKWLKI
+480 
-494 TFSDGRILTCTPDHP
+494 
-509 FETMD
+509 
-514 KGVVKAQDLTD
+514 
-525 ANTIEIDCRPNN
+525 
-537 EIDKALIV
+537 
-545 KTDVA
+545 
-550 WLNGFMFCNGTIGER
+550 
-565 NAVMIDE
+565 
-572 KEDQTVID
+572 
-580 KITNLLKNEYKLN
+580 
-593 TEIVSKN
+593 
-600 RLLKGYYKD
+600 
-609 IEISGEKVNYLN
+609 
-621 NLRKDSFFEEL
+621 
-632 YPEIR
+632 
-637 TMSSEIFKWVKNSQ
+637 
-651 LAFIAGM
+651 
-658 VDASGS
+658 
-664 LSTTGKLATIK
+664 
-675 LETFTKQTAL
+675 
-685 QMMLLIQSCGM
+685 
-696 YASLYENDGR
+696 
-706 YKYRVEFTPTQ
+706 
-717 ELLDYIVSPKKKDIK
+717 
-732 KASIERK
+732 
-739 NKPTTCHMI
+739 
-748 SVEEFE
+748 
-754 KEDFSYDVSTG
+754 
-765 SEHFT
+765 
-770 VSGLYSHNCRSF
+770 CRSF

-828 ESEFW
+828 EGEFW
-833 KLLDE
+833 KLLDD
-838 RCELCHSGLK
+838 RCELCHTGLK

-863 ILWQYGALARLKP
+863 ILWQHGALARLQP
-876 HEKIEK
+876 HEKLEK

-952 YKFAKMAKKRFGEDV
+952 YKFAKMAKKKFGDDV
-967 FVNLDGHDREY
+967 FVNLDGHDRDY

-1023 IEAIIEVIKYMYDHT
+1023 IEAILEVIKYMYDHT

-1058 IMVVEDEK
+1058 IVVVEDEK

-1107 IRSRVMHLDNVKE
+1107 IRSRVLHLDNVCE